1 MAAGSAAAAARG
13 DRKPGRRRWAPRGGE
28 EDADEDPAVLV
39 LSYFSRPPFLSF
51 GHLRVGASRTRLLAI
66 DNPNEDD
73 ADVVIDRFPAAARGF
88 SIEHRRFFVEAGQRI
103 FVSVTWTPL
112 EEGKIRELVSFVV
125 NDVVKH
131 QAVLLGA
138 AEQPPKK
145 RKSLWDNLKKKN
157 SAVKV
162 KKSTSKTENVN
173 KTFQVSQK
181 VDRLR
186 SPLQSCENQN
196 VVQNSTSQGNDP
208 LAGSENQLPPSPI
221 ASVPKEHGSTVHTP
235 LALRRSTAFGDIAA
249 SGNKESLPETDTCT
263 INKCVTE
270 HSQLQPESASSFA
283 GLTQLPISIDGGVL
297 NFTLSPVSTL
307 EHSAS
312 VPVLST
318 RRILSPDA
326 FVNNNYQVDIDVIE
340 KPFPILS
347 PDQFVKDSLSDKPS
361 KTPKPE
367 AALIL
372 STTQTYVVKRFQPSK
387 WKKDGGV
394 ETKTHV
400 HIEHNLNAVSELHK
414 VKSQAFDC
422 DKTKEDH
429 CSFPSA
435 EVLQTDNPSQ
445 KERTKKR
452 PILSAT
458 VIKSRRGATEE
469 TRTETHQPKSKK
481 CLNKAIAGC
490 ANVVPGHKEAETS
503 KHLPVT
509 APFSSEDKYHNDKVN
524 SSPTGSTSFC
534 RKRKSETYVGNR
546 VTAPVHVEEVER
558 KRALTSSTDNQ
569 TLMTRGPSAFK
580 HTSGERLGQRKKAG
594 SSLQKTAK
602 TTKRINKPVPGL
614 AQSHLTFVKPLKT
627 VIPRHPMPF
636 AAKNMFYD
644 ERWKEKQQRG
654 FTWWLN
660 FVLTPDDFNVKTN
673 TSQVNA
679 AALILGEENHHK
691 RSLPK
696 APTKDEASLKAYTAR
711 RKLNRLRR
719 EACRLFTSAGMVRA
733 IQKLEGEIE
742 SRRLL
747 VRRDRHLWK
756 DIGERQKI
764 LNWLLSYNPLWLRI
778 GLETVYGELIALE
791 SNSDVMGLAIFILN
805 RLLWNPDIATEY
817 RHPVVPHLYREGHE
831 EALSKFTLK
840 KLLLLVCFL
849 DCAKQSRIIDHDP
862 CLFCKDAEFKASKDL
877 LLAFSR
883 DFLSGEGDLSRHLG
897 FLGLPVSHVQ
907 TPLDEFDFAVTNL
920 AVDLQC
926 GIRLVRT
933 VELLTKN
940 WNLSKQLRVPA
951 ISRLQKMHNVEI
963 VLNVLKERG
972 VHLKDETG
980 ASIDSRDIVDRH
992 RERTLALL
1000 WKIVFAFQVE
1010 VFLNVE
1016 HLKEEIEFLKN
1027 THKTKALFSASKTY
1041 PNYFRVQEDSSNIS
1055 SQTYSENVKLLMAWV
1070 NAVCRFYN
1078 IKVENFTVCFS
1089 DGRVL
1094 CHLIHHYHPCYMP
1107 LEAVCQRTTQTV
1119 ECSRTVTVGLN
1130 SSSSSESDTSLNVV
1144 EETFDPTVTPSVL
1157 YKELLDNEKQ
1167 NFQLINAAVSDL
1179 GGIPAMI
1186 HHADMSNTIP
1196 DEKVVITYLSFLCS
1210 RLLDLRQET
1219 RAARL
1224 IQAAW
1229 RKYRLKREL
1238 KLSQER
1244 DRAAR
1249 IIQKSAMNFLARR
1262 RILRKEKAAIFIQK
1276 HWRGYLARMTLFNL
1290 KKAKLEEARNK
1301 SATVIQAYWRRY
1313 SARRRYLQLRHCVIF
1328 VQARIRMVK
1337 SVAAYKQIV
1346 GATVTIQRHLRA
1358 AKLAKIDR
1366 QRYEI
1371 LKSSALTI
1379 QSAFRRWRK
1388 YKIQQKIKAALVI
1401 QSYFRKWQ
1409 SSKLAKRKR
1418 AALVIQ
1424 TWYRMHRDLKQYLH
1438 VKQNVIKIQ
1447 AWYRCRLARHVYQE
1461 KRAKIVTI
1469 QQYYRAYKLAKGER
1483 ESYLQKRAAVVVL
1496 QAAFRG
1502 MKARELY
1509 RQAKAACVIQSL
1521 WRMKREKKKFLQLK
1535 KSVTTL
1541 QSHVRKY
1548 QQVKRYKEIKN
1559 AASVIQT
1566 RYRAQVAAKKAAAA
1580 FQRVRLAAIVLQSA
1594 YRGMQARR
1602 QACILRS
1609 VIKIQSTFRAYVA
1622 RKRFKN
1628 LRDATVKIQAL
1639 AKMRQVCKRYC
1650 ALREAVLYVQRRYR
1664 SQRRALQFKED
1675 YRKLKRGCIR
1685 IQALV
1690 RGYLVRKQIQRWREA
1705 AILLQACYR
1714 MKRDRQWYLSIRSA
1728 ATVIQQRYRACKKTR
1743 CHRQEFLQVRKAAVC
1758 LQAAYRGYKTRK
1770 KLKLECRAAIKIQT
1784 AFRAHAARV
1793 KYKAMV
1799 QASIVIQRWYRN
1811 CKGGKKQRLNFL
1823 MTRAAVLSLQAA
1835 LRGWRVRK
1843 QIQRQ
1848 HVAATKI
1855 QSTFRKFMAVKKFRL
1870 VKRAVLTIQR
1880 HYRAT
1885 VLGQRQRQEYIQLQN
1900 AAVRLQALWRGK
1912 VVRKAIQ
1919 KKHHLATII
1928 QSYYRM
1934 HIIQLKYKKLRQAAL
1949 VIQKYYRA
1957 YCMKKTQR
1965 LIYLQTKAAVLVL
1978 QSAYRGMTVR
1988 RQLNKLNKAATTIQA
2003 AFKSYLVKKE
2013 YGRLRSAVVAI
2024 QRRYRAVT
2032 HAKCQRQRYLSLKR
2046 VTVQVQAIYRG
2057 VRVRRQV
2064 QCMHQAAVCIQA
2076 TFKMYCMSIKYQSMR
2091 MAAIRIQRQYR
2102 AFCLG
2107 QVQRKKYLELKKSV
2121 VILQAAYRGM
2131 KVRQDLK
2138 AMHQSAAII
2147 QSYYRM
2153 HKQQRNFRKL
2163 LLATRQIQQWFRAC
2177 KERDA
2182 QVHKYMIMKNAVL
2195 HIQAAFRG
2203 MKTRRL
2209 LRTMNVSAVI
2219 IQRRFRTFLER
2230 KHFLSIKLAAIVVQR
2245 KYRATKIANIQ
2256 RQKYLS
2262 LLNAAVIIQSAYRG
2276 FVVRKKLQQMHQAA
2290 TVIQAMLRMHRIY
2303 TSYQALRL
2311 ASIIIQQRYRAYR
2324 EGKRERE
2331 KYLKLCHSVLV
2342 LQAAYRGMKIRC
2354 FLKRQREAA
2363 LTIQRNYR
2371 MYRQYCHYRRVQWA
2385 AQLIQ
2390 RRYRAHRLRK
2400 IAVEHYT
2407 SLKKAATCIQRAF
2420 RDMRVRKQQQEMHRA
2435 ATVVQKNFKAFRE
2448 RQRYLSLKAATLVFQ
2463 RRYRALALA
2472 RQHALEYHSLRRA
2485 AIHIQAVYRGVRV
2498 RRSLKNMHSA
2508 ASTIQAAYRM
2518 LRDRRAYQNM
2528 RIAAVL
2534 IQSYYRCYL
2543 KGKNQRKKY
2552 LTMRNS
2558 ILVIQAAYRGM
2569 RARQELKLLHVSAVV
2584 IQSSYR
2590 MYVQRR
2596 CYKQLCWAATVTQQ
2610 RFRAKM
2616 AREGAM
2622 RNYAEIRKAVICLQA
2637 AFRARKARQLH
2648 KANVAARRIQS
2659 FLRMCVERRRFLRQK
2674 AAAVTIQSVFR
2685 CWRAR
2690 TGYVLLRSS
2699 ALAVQSWYR
2708 WHLRARA
2715 QRAQYLAQRQAI
2727 VVIQSAFRAMKAR
2740 KTARQLR
2747 AARKIQ
2753 SFLQMAVQ
2761 RRRYCQLR
2769 AAAVTLQSYY
2779 LMHKCKSQYMSYRR
2793 AAVVLQR
2800 HYRSHLIVRQ
2810 QRMAYLQTR
2819 RNVVLVQATV
2829 RGYLERKRFHKMKDS
2844 TIKIQAAYRGYKARQ
2859 WVSKMRAAQAI
2870 QAWFPG
2876 HKAWKEYPMSV
2887 FRATLVIQSHL
2898 RAKQLRTRFLK
2909 MKSCALTIQRAWRAT
2924 CAARRLRQ
2932 QFLATRSAAV
2942 KIQLAYRQYRARKL
2956 LREKHQAACLIQ
2968 NAYRGFKARRKF
2980 VQQKAAAVIIQKH
2993 LRAWQEG
3000 RLQFVKYNKT
3010 RRAVIKLQ
3018 AFIRGYLVR
3027 KKISEQK
3034 QKKRL
3039 LYFAAAAYHHISA
3052 IKIQRA
3058 YRIHLTLKL
3067 AQTQI
3072 SSVLLIQSWFR
3083 AQMQRR
3089 RFLRAYRRV
3098 VGLQRA
3104 LRRWLNRRNR
3114 AATVIQRNAR
3124 AFLARRRRRRLAA
3137 GIIKFQALWR
3147 GYSWRKVTDT
3157 AKTRALRRSLEKANE
3172 KSREENK
3179 LGNRTAIAIDHLLK
3193 YKHLSYIL
3201 AALKHLEVATR
3212 LSPLCCENMAQ
3223 SRAIFSVFLLI
3234 RSCNRSVPCM
3244 DVIRYSVQVLLNV
3257 SKYERTTRAVYEAEN
3272 SIDTLLDLLQM
3283 YRGKAGDKVSEKGGS
3298 IFTKT
3303 CCLLAILSK
3312 DSKRALEIRGMPRT
3326 VSCIQSLYK
3335 LTARKHR
3342 MDAERILVKQKT
3354 NTALGGSSS
3363 VPVTPLRI
3371 KTVSRIKPD
3380 WVLRKDNM
3388 QEIVD
3393 PLQAILMVMDT
3404 LDRPCD
3410 LPQIENGNLA
3420 QYYYS
3425 FKRYYFPMHKG
3436 KKLSYSC
3443 MVGYTTESGT
3453 QDGRII
3459 CTAKGWSPVPRC
3471 YRRCTKPLL
3480 ENGSFY
3486 STEMDFKIH
3495 EKLQYKCN
3503 PGYHTPSGSTEDT
3516 AQCQPQGWSFQ
3527 PSCTKK
3533 LGITCSALSEVAH
3546 GGFYPVKK
3554 SYEEGDVVHFFCDEH
3569 YSVTGFDLIQC
3580 YNFGWYPDPP
3590 VCEDIKNKCPPPP
3603 LHGHMDGYISTAR
3616 RTYHNG
3622 DKVNV
3627 QCTLGR
3633 RGSEEIQCEGGKWT
3647 SPSSCIG
3654 TVDKQESGA
3663 APPPLEADAEIR
3675 ASQTHHNE
3683 DMKPC
3688 TLNATDMDSN
3698 NLTLKWRREEL
3709 VFLHGDLIEF
3719 ECKQGYSFLQTAIPS
3734 PGRTQCDHG
3743 RLNYPKCVIQAATE
3757 KCGSPPSIANGVL
3770 TLPALSQYDSGS
3782 SVQYICSEYHFL
3794 QGSDRIS
3801 CSEGQWT
3808 SPPVC
3813 IEPCTLS
3820 KTEME
3825 KNNLLLQAFYAD
3837 QDYFYHGD
3845 YVGFYCKQN
3854 HFGAESGT
3862 TLFQVQCK
3870 RGQLAYPRCVERRKQ
3885 LWEMNVEL
3893 EGDGRERPLWDE
3905 DEQCSTGMQYWH
3917 KNGKSWRKELYI
3929 LTGIVSPFTVCF
3941 NKKATLRFFS
3951 LSCLNSSVGE
3961 IIAFMALCMGFQG
3974 FYKSY
3979 MNE

>member
-1 MAAGSAAAAARG
+1 MAAGSVAAAARG
-13 DRKPGRRRWAPRGGE
+13 DRCPVNNPARRRWAPRGGE

-51 GHLRVGASRTRLLAI
+51 GRLRVGTSRTRLLGI

-73 ADVVIDRFPAAARGF
+73 AEVVIDRFPAAARGF
-88 SIEHRRFFVEAGQRI
+88 SIEHRRLFVESGQRI

-112 EEGKIRELVSFVV
+112 EEGKIRELVTFVV

-145 RKSLWDNLKKKN
+145 KKSLWDTLKKKN
-157 SAVKV
+157 SSGTSAIKV
-162 KKSTSKTENVN
+162 KNSTSEIKNVN
-173 KTFQVSQK
+173 KTFRVSQK
-181 VDRLR
+181 VDTLR

-196 VVQNSTSQGNDP
+196 TVQSSICQGNDP

-221 ASVPKEHGSTVHTP
+221 APVPEEHGNTVHTP
-235 LALRRSTAFGDIAA
+235 LALRRSTTFGDIAA
-249 SGNKESLPETDTCT
+249 SGSEELLPEIDICN
-263 INKCVTE
+263 INVCDTE
-270 HSQLQPESASSFA
+270 HNHLQPESASSSA
-283 GLTQLPISIDGGVL
+283 GLAQLPISNDGGVL
-297 NFTLSPVSTL
+297 NFTLSPGSTP
-307 EHSAS
+307 EHPAS

-326 FVNNNYQVDIDVIE
+326 FVNDNYQVDVDVIE
-340 KPFPILS
+340 QPFPILS

-367 AALIL
+367 AALVS
-372 STTQTYVVKRFQPSK
+372 STTETYIVKRFLPSK

-394 ETKTHV
+394 ETETHV
-400 HIEHNLNAVSELHK
+400 HIEHSLNEVSELHN
-414 VKSQAFDC
+414 VKSQAFDR
-422 DKTKEDH
+422 DKHKEDQ

-435 EVLQTDNPSQ
+435 EELQTDNPSQ
-445 KERTKKR
+445 RKRTKKR

-458 VIKSRRGATEE
+458 VIKSKAGATGE
-469 TRTETHQPKSKK
+469 TRTETRQPKSKK
-481 CLNKAIAGC
+481 CLNKAIMGC
-490 ANVVPGHKEAETS
+490 ANVVPGQMEAETS

-509 APFSSEDKYHNDKVN
+509 APVSSENKCHNDKVN
-524 SSPTGSTSFC
+524 SSPTGSASSC
-534 RKRKSETYVGNR
+534 RKRKSETYVGNSR

-558 KRALTSSTDNQ
+558 KRALTSSMDNQ
-569 TLMTRGPSAFK
+569 TCTARQPSAFK
-580 HTSGERLGQRKKAG
+580 STSGERVGQRKKAG
-594 SSLQKTAK
+594 SSFQKTSKA
-602 TTKRINKPVPGL
+602 TKRISKPVPGL

-691 RSLPK
+691 MSLPK

-719 EACRLFTSAGMVRA
+719 EACRLFTSETMVKA
-733 IQKLEGEIE
+733 IQKLEVEIE
-742 SRRLL
+742 TRRLL

-756 DIGERQKI
+756 DIGERQKV

-778 GLETVYGELIALE
+778 GLETIYGELIALE

-805 RLLWNPDIATEY
+805 RLLWNPDIAAEY

-849 DCAKQSRIIDHDP
+849 DCAKQSRMIDHDP

-897 FLGLPVSHVQ
+897 FLGLPVSHIQ

-940 WNLSKQLRVPA
+940 WSLSKQLRVPA
-951 ISRLQKMHNVEI
+951 ISRLQKMHNVDI

-972 VHLKDETG
+972 VHLKDEAG

-1000 WKIVFAFQVE
+1000 WKIVFAFQVD

-1027 THKTKALFSASKTY
+1027 THKRKALLSAVKTS
-1041 PNYFRVQEDSSNIS
+1041 PNYFRVQEDSSNFS

-1094 CHLIHHYHPCYMP
+1094 CHLIHHYHPCYVP

-1144 EETFDPTVTPSVL
+1144 EETFDQTVAPSVL

-1210 RLLDLRQET
+1210 RLLDLRKET

-1229 RKYRLKREL
+1229 RNYRLKREL

-1244 DRAAR
+1244 HRAAR

-1262 RILRKEKAAIFIQK
+1262 RILRKENAAIFIQK
-1276 HWRGYLARMTLFNL
+1276 HWRAYLARMTLSNL
-1290 KKAKLEEARNK
+1290 KKAKLEEARKK
-1301 SATVIQAYWRRY
+1301 SATVIQAHWRRY
-1313 SARRRYLQLRHCVIF
+1313 SARKKYLQLRHCVIF

-1337 SVAAYKQIV
+1337 SVAAYKRIV
-1346 GATVTIQRHLRA
+1346 WATVTIQRHLRA
-1358 AKLAKIDR
+1358 TRLAKIDQ
-1366 QRYEI
+1366 QRYQI

-1379 QSAFRRWRK
+1379 QSAFRKWRK

-1409 SSKLAKRKR
+1409 SSKLAKRRR

-1424 TWYRMHRDLKQYLH
+1424 SWYRMHRDLKQYLH
-1438 VKQNVIKIQ
+1438 VKQNIIKIQ
-1447 AWYRCRLARHVYQE
+1447 AWYRCRLARRVYQE
-1461 KRAKIVTI
+1461 HRAKIVTI
-1469 QQYYRAYKLAKGER
+1469 QQYYRAYKVGKAER
-1483 ESYLQKRAAVVVL
+1483 ESYLQKRAAVIVL

-1521 WRMKREKKKFLQLK
+1521 WRMKREKQRFLQLK
-1535 KSVTTL
+1535 KSVITL
-1541 QSHVRKY
+1541 QSHLRKY

-1559 AASVIQT
+1559 AASVIQSW
-1566 RYRAQVAAKKAAAA
+1566 YRAHVAGKKAAAA
-1580 FQRVRLAAIVLQSA
+1580 FQRVRLATIVLQSA

-1602 QACILRS
+1602 QARMLRS
-1609 VIKIQSTFRAYVA
+1609 VIKIQSSFRAYVT

-1639 AKMRQVCKRYC
+1639 AKMRQVRKHYC
-1650 ALREAVLYVQRRYR
+1650 ALREATCYVQRRYR
-1664 SQRRALQFKED
+1664 ARRHALQFKED

-1690 RGYLVRKQIQRWREA
+1690 RGYLVRKQIERWREA
-1705 AILLQACYR
+1705 ATVLQACYR
-1714 MKRDRQWYLSIRSA
+1714 MKRDRQRYLSIYSA
-1728 ATVIQQRYRACKKTR
+1728 AIVIQQRYRACKKTR
-1743 CHRQEFLQVRKAAVC
+1743 CHRQEFLQVKKAAVC

-1770 KLKLECRAAIKIQT
+1770 KLKLECRAAVKIQT
-1784 AFRAHAARV
+1784 AFRAYAARV
-1793 KYKAMV
+1793 KHKAMV
-1799 QASIVIQRWYRN
+1799 EASTAIQRWYRN
-1811 CKGGKKQRLNFL
+1811 CKAGKRQRLNFL
-1823 MTRAAVLSLQAA
+1823 MTRGAVLSLQAA
-1835 LRGWRVRK
+1835 FRGWKVRK

-1848 HVAATKI
+1848 HVAATRI
-1855 QSTFRKFMAVKKFRL
+1855 QYTFRKFMAVKKFRL
-1870 VKRAVLTIQR
+1870 VKHAVLTIQR
-1880 HYRAT
+1880 HYRAK
-1885 VLGQRQRQEYIQLQN
+1885 VLGQRQRQEYVQLRN

-1912 VVRKAIQ
+1912 AVRKTIQ

-1934 HIIQLKYKKLRQAAL
+1934 HINQLKYKQLRQAAL

-1957 YCMKKTQR
+1957 HCMKKTQR
-1965 LIYLQTKAAVLVL
+1965 AAFLKTQAAVLVL

-2013 YGRLRSAVVAI
+2013 YERLRSAAIAI
-2024 QRRYRAVT
+2024 QRRYRAVI

-2046 VTVQVQAIYRG
+2046 VAVQVQAIYRG

-2076 TFKMYCMSIKYQSMR
+2076 MFKMYCMSIKYQSMR

-2107 QVQRKKYLELKKSV
+2107 KVQRKKYLELKKSV
-2121 VILQAAYRGM
+2121 IILQAACRGM

-2138 AMHQSAAII
+2138 TMHQSAAVI

-2153 HKQQRNFRKL
+2153 HKQQRDFRKL

-2182 QVHKYMIMKNAVL
+2182 QVHNYMIMKNAVL

-2209 LRTMNVSAVI
+2209 IRTMNASAVI
-2219 IQRRFRTFLER
+2219 IQRRFRAFLER
-2230 KHFLSIKLAAIVVQR
+2230 KRFLSIKSAAVVIQR
-2245 KYRATKIANIQ
+2245 KYRATKLANIQ
-2256 RQKYLS
+2256 RQKFLS

-2276 FVVRKKLQQMHQAA
+2276 FVVRKKMQQMHQAA
-2290 TVIQAMLRMHRIY
+2290 TVIQAMLRMRKIY
-2303 TSYQALRL
+2303 TSYQALRH
-2311 ASIIIQQRYRAYR
+2311 ASVIIQQHYRAYR
-2324 EGKRERE
+2324 EGRRERE
-2331 KYLKLCHSVLV
+2331 KYLKLYNSVLV
-2342 LQAAYRGMKIRC
+2342 LQAAYRGMRARC
-2354 FLKRQREAA
+2354 FLKRQHEAA
-2363 LTIQRNYR
+2363 LKIQRNYR

-2420 RDMRVRKQQQEMHRA
+2420 RDMRARKQQQEMHRA
-2435 ATVVQKNFKAFRE
+2435 AIVVQKNFKAFRE
-2448 RQRYLSLKAATLVFQ
+2448 RQTYLSLKAAALVFQ

-2472 RQHALEYHSLRRA
+2472 RQRALEYHFLRRA

-2498 RRSLKNMHSA
+2498 RRSLKHMHSA
-2508 ASTIQAAYRM
+2508 ASTIQATYRM

-2528 RIAAVL
+2528 RIAAMV
-2534 IQSYYRCYL
+2534 IQNYYRSYL

-2552 LTMRNS
+2552 LTMKNS

-2569 RARQELKLLHVSAVV
+2569 KARQELKLLHVSAVV

-2616 AREGAM
+2616 AREAAM
-2622 RNYAEIRKAVICLQA
+2622 RNYVEIRKAAICLQA
-2637 AFRARKARQLH
+2637 AFRARKARQLY
-2648 KANVAARRIQS
+2648 KAHVAARRVQS
-2659 FLRMCVERRRFLRQK
+2659 FLRMCVQRRRFLAWK
-2674 AAAVTIQSVFR
+2674 SAAVRIQSVFR
-2685 CWRAR
+2685 CRRAR
-2690 TGYVLLRSS
+2690 TRYTLMRSS
-2699 ALAVQSWYR
+2699 AVAVQRWYR
-2708 WHLRARA
+2708 SCLRARS
-2715 QRAQYLAQRQAI
+2715 QRARYLAQRQAI

-2740 KTARQLR
+2740 ETARQLR

-2753 SFLQMAVQ
+2753 SFLQMALQ
-2761 RRRYCQLR
+2761 RRKYIQLR

-2779 LMHKCKSQYMSYRR
+2779 LMHRCKSQYMSYRR

-2800 HYRSHLIVRQ
+2800 HYRSHLAGKH
-2810 QRMAYLQTR
+2810 QRMTYLQTR
-2819 RNVVLVQATV
+2819 RNIILVQATV
-2829 RGYLERKRFHKMKDS
+2829 RGYIERKRFHKVKES
-2844 TIKIQAAYRGYKARQ
+2844 TIKIQAAYRGHKARQ
-2859 WVSKMRAAQAI
+2859 WVSKMRAARVI
-2870 QAWFPG
+2870 QAWFRG
-2876 HKAWKEYPMSV
+2876 HKARKEYLSV
-2887 FRATLVIQSHL
+2887 LRAALVIQSHC
-2898 RAKQLRTRFLK
+2898 RARQLRTRFLK
-2909 MKSCALTIQRAWRAT
+2909 MKSCALTIQRVWRAT
-2924 CAARRLRQ
+2924 RAARMLRQ

-2942 KIQLAYRQYRARKL
+2942 KIQLAYRQYRARRL
-2956 LREKHQAACLIQ
+2956 LRE
-2968 NAYRGFKARRKF
+2968 
-2980 VQQKAAAVIIQKH
+2980 VSAAVIIQKH

-3000 RLQFVKYNKT
+3000 RLQFMKYNKT

-3027 KKISEQK
+3027 KKISEEK

-3039 LYFAAAAYHHISA
+3039 LYFTATTYHHLSA

-3058 YRIHLTLKL
+3058 YRIHLALKL
-3067 AQTQI
+3067 AQTRI
-3072 SSVLLIQSWFR
+3072 SSVLIIQRWFR
-3083 AQMQRR
+3083 AKMQRK
-3089 RFLRAYRRV
+3089 RFLRNYQRLVR
-3098 VGLQRA
+3098 LQRA
-3104 LRRWLNRRNR
+3104 VRGWLSLRNE
-3114 AATVIQRNAR
+3114 AATIIQRNVR
-3124 AFLARRRRRRLAA
+3124 TFLARRRRRRFAV

-3147 GYSWRKVTDT
+3147 GYSWRKMTDT
-3157 AKTRALRRSLEKANE
+3157 AKTRALRHSLEKANE
-3172 KSREENK
+3172 KSTEENK

-3223 SRAIFSVFLLI
+3223 SRAIFSIFVLI

-3283 YRGKAGDKVSEKGGS
+3283 YRGKAGNKVSEKGGS

-3335 LTARKHR
+3335 LTVRKHR
-3342 MDAERILVKQKT
+3342 MDAERTLVKQKT
-3354 NTALGGSSS
+3354 STALGGSSS
-3363 VPVTPLRI
+3363 VPVTPLRV

-3388 QEIVD
+3388 QEVVD
-3393 PLQAILMVMDT
+3393 PLQALVMVMDT
-3404 LDRPCD
+3404 LG
-3410 LPQIENGNLA
+3410 IA
-3420 QYYYS
+3420 
-3425 FKRYYFPMHKG
+3425 
-3436 KKLSYSC
+3436 
-3443 MVGYTTESGT
+3443 
-3453 QDGRII
+3453 
-3459 CTAKGWSPVPRC
+3459 C
-3471 YRRCTKPLL
+3471 Y
-3480 ENGSFY
+3480 
-3486 STEMDFKIH
+3486 
-3495 EKLQYKCN
+3495 
-3503 PGYHTPSGSTEDT
+3503 
-3516 AQCQPQGWSFQ
+3516 
-3527 PSCTKK
+3527 
-3533 LGITCSALSEVAH
+3533 
-3546 GGFYPVKK
+3546 
-3554 SYEEGDVVHFFCDEH
+3554 
-3569 YSVTGFDLIQC
+3569 
-3580 YNFGWYPDPP
+3580 
-3590 VCEDIKNKCPPPP
+3590 
-3603 LHGHMDGYISTAR
+3603 
-3616 RTYHNG
+3616 
-3622 DKVNV
+3622 
-3627 QCTLGR
+3627 
-3633 RGSEEIQCEGGKWT
+3633 
-3647 SPSSCIG
+3647 
-3654 TVDKQESGA
+3654 
-3663 APPPLEADAEIR
+3663 
-3675 ASQTHHNE
+3675 
-3683 DMKPC
+3683 
-3688 TLNATDMDSN
+3688 
-3698 NLTLKWRREEL
+3698 
-3709 VFLHGDLIEF
+3709 
-3719 ECKQGYSFLQTAIPS
+3719 
-3734 PGRTQCDHG
+3734 
-3743 RLNYPKCVIQAATE
+3743 
-3757 KCGSPPSIANGVL
+3757 
-3770 TLPALSQYDSGS
+3770 
-3782 SVQYICSEYHFL
+3782 
-3794 QGSDRIS
+3794 
-3801 CSEGQWT
+3801 
-3808 SPPVC
+3808 
-3813 IEPCTLS
+3813 
-3820 KTEME
+3820 
-3825 KNNLLLQAFYAD
+3825 
-3837 QDYFYHGD
+3837 
-3845 YVGFYCKQN
+3845 
-3854 HFGAESGT
+3854 
-3862 TLFQVQCK
+3862 
-3870 RGQLAYPRCVERRKQ
+3870 
-3885 LWEMNVEL
+3885 
-3893 EGDGRERPLWDE
+3893 
-3905 DEQCSTGMQYWH
+3905 
-3917 KNGKSWRKELYI
+3917 
-3929 LTGIVSPFTVCF
+3929 
-3941 NKKATLRFFS
+3941 
-3951 LSCLNSSVGE
+3951 
-3961 IIAFMALCMGFQG
+3961 
-3974 FYKSY
+3974 
-3979 MNE
+3979 

>member
-1 MAAGSAAAAARG
+1 MAAGSVAAAACG
-13 DRKPGRRRWAPRGGE
+13 DSSPTNKPGRRRWAPRGGE
-28 EDADEDPAVLV
+28 DDADEEPAVLV
-39 LSYFSRPPFLSF
+39 LSYFFRPPFLSF
-51 GHLRVGASRTRLLAI
+51 GRLRVGASRTRLLGI

-73 ADVVIDRFPAAARGF
+73 AEVVIDRFPAAARGF
-88 SIEHRRFFVEAGQRI
+88 SIEHRRFFVESGQRI

-112 EEGKIRELVSFVV
+112 EEGKIRELVTFVV

-145 RKSLWDNLKKKN
+145 KRSLWDTLKKKN
-157 SAVKV
+157 SSGTSAIKA
-162 KKSTSKTENVN
+162 KKNTLEIKSIN

-181 VDRLR
+181 VARLR
-186 SPLQSCENQN
+186 SPLQSCENQST
-196 VVQNSTSQGNDP
+196 VQNGACQGNYS

-221 ASVPKEHGSTVHTP
+221 APGPEERGNTVHTP
-235 LALRRSTAFGDIAA
+235 LALRRSTTFGDIAA
-249 SGNKESLPETDTCT
+249 SGKKELLPETDICN
-263 INKCVTE
+263 INERVTE
-270 HSQLQPESASSFA
+270 HNHLQPESASSSA
-283 GLTQLPISIDGGVL
+283 GLAQLPISDDGGVL
-297 NFTLSPVSTL
+297 NFTLSPVSTP
-307 EHSAS
+307 EHSVS
-312 VPVLST
+312 MPVLST

-326 FVNNNYQVDIDVIE
+326 FVNDNYQVDIDVIE
-340 KPFPILS
+340 QPIAILS
-347 PDQFVKDSLSDKPS
+347 PDQFVKDNLSDKPS

-367 AALIL
+367 AALIS
-372 STTQTYVVKRFQPSK
+372 STTETYVVKRFLPK
-387 WKKDGGV
+387 RWKKDGGV
-394 ETKTHV
+394 ETETHL
-400 HIEHNLNAVSELHK
+400 HIEHNLNEVSVLHN
-414 VKSQAFDC
+414 VQSQAFDC
-422 DKTKEDH
+422 DKPKEDH
-429 CSFPSA
+429 CTSASA
-435 EVLQTDNPSQ
+435 EDLQTHNPSQ
-445 KERTKKR
+445 RERTKKR

-458 VIKSRRGATEE
+458 VIKSKRGAAEG
-469 TRTETHQPKSKK
+469 TRTETRQPKSKK
-481 CLNKAIAGC
+481 CLNTAITGC
-490 ANVVPGHKEAETS
+490 ANEVPGHREAETS

-509 APFSSEDKYHNDKVN
+509 APISSENKCHNDNIN
-524 SSPTGSTSFC
+524 SSPTGSTTSC
-534 RKRKSETYVGNR
+534 RKRKSETFVGNSR
-546 VTAPVHVEEVER
+546 VTATVPVEEVER
-558 KRALTSSTDNQ
+558 KRALTSSMDNQ
-569 TLMTRGPSAFK
+569 TCTTRGPSAFK
-580 HTSGERLGQRKKAG
+580 PRSGERGGQRKKAG
-594 SSLQKTAK
+594 SSLQKAPKATR
-602 TTKRINKPVPGL
+602 RISKPVPGL
-614 AQSHLTFVKPLKT
+614 AQSHLTFVKPVKT

-673 TSQVNA
+673 TSQAVNA
-679 AALILGEENHHK
+679 AALLLGEENHHK

-711 RKLNRLRR
+711 RKLNGLRR
-719 EACRLFTSAGMVRA
+719 EACRLFTSESMVRA
-733 IQKLEGEIE
+733 IQRLEGEIE
-742 SRRLL
+742 TRRLL

-756 DIGERQKI
+756 DIGERQKV

-778 GLETVYGELIALE
+778 GLETIYGELIALE

-805 RLLWNPDIATEY
+805 RLLWNPDIAAEY

-849 DCAKQSRIIDHDP
+849 DCAKRSRMIDHDP

-940 WNLSKQLRVPA
+940 WSLSKQLRVPA
-951 ISRLQKMHNVEI
+951 ISRLQKMHNVDI

-1000 WKIVFAFQVE
+1000 WKIVFAFQVD

-1027 THKTKALFSASKTY
+1027 THKTKALLSAMKTSQ
-1041 PNYFRVQEDSSNIS
+1041 NSFRVQKDNSNFS
-1055 SQTYSENVKLLMAWV
+1055 SQAYSENVKLLMAWV

-1094 CHLIHHYHPCYMP
+1094 CYLIHHYHPCYMP

-1130 SSSSSESDTSLNVV
+1130 SSSSSESDTSLNAV
-1144 EETFDPTVTPSVL
+1144 EETFDQIL

-1229 RKYRLKREL
+1229 RKHRLKREL

-1249 IIQKSAMNFLARR
+1249 IIQKSAMNFLAHR
-1262 RILRKEKAAIFIQK
+1262 RILKRENAAIFIQK
-1276 HWRGYLARMTLFNL
+1276 HWRGYLARMTLFSL

-1301 SATVIQAYWRRY
+1301 SATIIQAYWRRY

-1346 GATVTIQRHLRA
+1346 WATVTIQRHVRA

-1366 QRYEI
+1366 QRYQI

-1388 YKIQQKIKAALVI
+1388 YRIQQKIKAALVI

-1409 SSKLAKRKR
+1409 SAKLAKRRR

-1424 TWYRMHRDLKQYLH
+1424 TWYRMHRDMKQYLH

-1447 AWYRCRLARHVYQE
+1447 AWYRCQLARRVYQE
-1461 KRAKIVTI
+1461 HRAKIVTI
-1469 QQYYRAYKLAKGER
+1469 QQYYRAYKLGKGER
-1483 ESYLQKRAAVVVL
+1483 ESYLQKRAAVIVL

-1521 WRMKREKKKFLQLK
+1521 WRMKREKQRFLQLK

-1548 QQVKRYKEIKN
+1548 QQVKRYKQIKN

-1566 RYRAQVAAKKAAAA
+1566 RYRAHVATKKAAAA

-1609 VIKIQSTFRAYVA
+1609 VIKIQSIFRAYVA

-1639 AKMRQVCKRYC
+1639 AKMRQVRKRYC
-1650 ALREAVLYVQRRYR
+1650 ALREAALYVQRRYR
-1664 SQRRALQFKED
+1664 SRRHALQFKED

-1685 IQALV
+1685 IQALI

-1714 MKRDRQWYLSIRSA
+1714 MKRDRQRYLNIYSA
-1728 ATVIQQRYRACKKTR
+1728 ATVIQQRYRACRKTR
-1743 CHRQEFLQVRKAAVC
+1743 CHRQEFLQIRKAAVC

-1793 KYKAMV
+1793 KHKAMV

-1811 CKGGKKQRLNFL
+1811 CKCGKRQRLNFL

-1835 LRGWRVRK
+1835 FRGWRVRK

-1848 HVAATKI
+1848 HIAATKI
-1855 QSTFRKFMAVKKFRL
+1855 QSTFRKLMAVKKFRL
-1870 VKRAVLTIQR
+1870 LKHAVLTIQR
-1880 HYRAT
+1880 HYRAK
-1885 VLGQRQRQEYIQLQN
+1885 VLGQRQRQEYIQLRN

-1912 VVRKAIQ
+1912 AVRRNIQ
-1919 KKHHLATII
+1919 KQHHLATVI

-1934 HIIQLKYKKLRQAAL
+1934 HINQLKYKKLRQATL

-1957 YCMKKTQR
+1957 YCMKKAQR
-1965 LIYLQTKAAVLVL
+1965 AVYLKTKAAVLVL

-1988 RQLNKLNKAATTIQA
+1988 RQLKKLNKAATTIQG
-2003 AFKSYLVKKE
+2003 AFKSYLVRKE
-2013 YGRLRSAVVAI
+2013 YERLRSAAVAI

-2032 HAKCQRQRYLSLKR
+2032 HAKCQRQMYLSLKR
-2046 VTVQVQAIYRG
+2046 VTVQVQAMYRG

-2064 QCMHQAAVCIQA
+2064 RCMHQAALCIQA
-2076 TFKMYCMSIKYQSMR
+2076 TFKMYCMRRKYQSMR

-2107 QVQRKKYLELKKSV
+2107 KVQRKKYLELKKSV
-2121 VILQAAYRGM
+2121 IILQAACRGM

-2138 AMHQSAAII
+2138 TMHQSAAII

-2153 HKQQRNFRKL
+2153 HKQQRDFRKL

-2182 QVHKYMIMKNAVL
+2182 QVHNYMIMKNAVL
-2195 HIQAAFRG
+2195 HLQAAFRG

-2209 LRTMNVSAVI
+2209 IRAMNESAAI

-2230 KHFLSIKLAAIVVQR
+2230 KRFLSIKSAAVVIQR
-2245 KYRATKIANIQ
+2245 RYRATKLANIQ
-2256 RQKYLS
+2256 HQKYLS
-2262 LLNAAVIIQSAYRG
+2262 LLNATVIIQSAYRG
-2276 FVVRKKLQQMHQAA
+2276 FVVRKKMQQMHQAA
-2290 TVIQAMLRMHRIY
+2290 TVIQAMVRMHKIH

-2311 ASIIIQQRYRAYR
+2311 ASVIIQQRYRAYR

-2331 KYLKLCHSVLV
+2331 KYLKLYNSVLV
-2342 LQAAYRGMKIRC
+2342 LQAAYRGMKTRC
-2354 FLKRQREAA
+2354 FLKRQCEAA

-2400 IAVEHYT
+2400 IAVDHYT

-2420 RDMRVRKQQQEMHRA
+2420 RDMRVKKQQREMHRA

-2448 RQRYLSLKAATLVFQ
+2448 RQRYLSIKAATLVFQ
-2463 RRYRALALA
+2463 RRYRALVLA

-2485 AIHIQAVYRGVRV
+2485 AIHVQAVYRGVRV
-2498 RRSLKNMHSA
+2498 RRSLKQMHLA

-2528 RIAAVL
+2528 RVAAML
-2534 IQSYYRCYL
+2534 IQNYYRSYL

-2552 LTMRNS
+2552 LIMKNS
-2558 ILVIQAAYRGM
+2558 VLVIQAAYRGM
-2569 RARQELKLLHVSAVV
+2569 RARQELKLLHVSAVL

-2616 AREGAM
+2616 AREAAM

-2637 AFRARKARQLH
+2637 AFRARKARQLY

-2659 FLRMCVERRRFLRQK
+2659 FLRMCLERRRFLAQQS
-2674 AAAVTIQSVFR
+2674 AAVMIQSVFR

-2690 TGYVLLRSS
+2690 TRYALLRSS
-2699 ALAVQSWYR
+2699 AVFVQRWYR
-2708 WHLRARA
+2708 SCLRARA

-2740 KTARQLR
+2740 KTVRRLR

-2753 SFLQMAVQ
+2753 AFLQMALQ
-2761 RRRYCQLR
+2761 RRKYIQLR

-2800 HYRSHLIVRQ
+2800 HYRSHLTVKH

-2819 RNVVLVQATV
+2819 RNIVLVQATV
-2829 RGYLERKRFHKMKDS
+2829 RGYIQRKRFHKMKES
-2844 TIKIQAAYRGYKARQ
+2844 TIKIQASFRGFIQRQKYLLCRFSAVLIQQYYRAHRMRNIDQHRFREMKKAAITIQAAYRGYKARQ
-2859 WVSKMRAAQAI
+2859 WVSKMRAARVI
-2870 QAWFPG
+2870 QAWFRG
-2876 HKAWKEYPMSV
+2876 HKARKKYMSV
-2887 FRATLVIQSHL
+2887 LRATLVIQRHF
-2898 RAKQLRTRFLK
+2898 RARQLQTRFLQ
-2909 MKSCALTIQRAWRAT
+2909 MKSCALTIQRVWRAT
-2924 CAARRLRQ
+2924 RTARRLRQ

-2942 KIQLAYRQYRARKL
+2942 KIQLSYRQYRARRL
-2956 LREKHQAACLIQ
+2956 LREYLFQKHQAACLIQ

-3000 RLQFVKYNKT
+3000 RLQFMKYNKT

-3018 AFIRGYLVR
+3018 ACIRGYLVR

-3039 LYFAAAAYHHISA
+3039 LYFTAAAYHHISA

-3058 YRIHLTLKL
+3058 YRLHLALKL
-3067 AQTQI
+3067 AKTQI
-3072 SSVLLIQSWFR
+3072 SSVLIIQSWFR
-3083 AQMQRR
+3083 AQVQRR
-3089 RFLRAYRRV
+3089 RFLRDRRGV
-3098 VGLQRA
+3098 VQLQRA
-3104 LRRWLNRRNR
+3104 VRAWLSRRHG
-3114 AATVIQRNAR
+3114 AATVIQRNSR
-3124 AFLARRRRRRLAA
+3124 AFLARRRRRRFAA
-3137 GIIKFQALWR
+3137 GIVKLQALWR
-3147 GYSWRKVTDT
+3147 GYSWRKMTDT
-3157 AKTRALRRSLEKANE
+3157 AQTRALRHSLEKANE

-3283 YRGKAGDKVSEKGGS
+3283 YRSKAGDKVSEKGGS

-3342 MDAERILVKQKT
+3342 MDAERTLVKQKT
-3354 NTALGGSSS
+3354 NTALAGSSS

-3388 QEIVD
+3388 QEVVD

-3404 LDRPCD
+3404 L
-3410 LPQIENGNLA
+3410 G
-3420 QYYYS
+3420 
-3425 FKRYYFPMHKG
+3425 
-3436 KKLSYSC
+3436 
-3443 MVGYTTESGT
+3443 
-3453 QDGRII
+3453 
-3459 CTAKGWSPVPRC
+3459 
-3471 YRRCTKPLL
+3471 
-3480 ENGSFY
+3480 
-3486 STEMDFKIH
+3486 
-3495 EKLQYKCN
+3495 
-3503 PGYHTPSGSTEDT
+3503 
-3516 AQCQPQGWSFQ
+3516 
-3527 PSCTKK
+3527 
-3533 LGITCSALSEVAH
+3533 
-3546 GGFYPVKK
+3546 
-3554 SYEEGDVVHFFCDEH
+3554 
-3569 YSVTGFDLIQC
+3569 
-3580 YNFGWYPDPP
+3580 
-3590 VCEDIKNKCPPPP
+3590 
-3603 LHGHMDGYISTAR
+3603 
-3616 RTYHNG
+3616 
-3622 DKVNV
+3622 
-3627 QCTLGR
+3627 
-3633 RGSEEIQCEGGKWT
+3633 
-3647 SPSSCIG
+3647 
-3654 TVDKQESGA
+3654 
-3663 APPPLEADAEIR
+3663 
-3675 ASQTHHNE
+3675 
-3683 DMKPC
+3683 
-3688 TLNATDMDSN
+3688 
-3698 NLTLKWRREEL
+3698 
-3709 VFLHGDLIEF
+3709 
-3719 ECKQGYSFLQTAIPS
+3719 
-3734 PGRTQCDHG
+3734 
-3743 RLNYPKCVIQAATE
+3743 
-3757 KCGSPPSIANGVL
+3757 IAN
-3770 TLPALSQYDSGS
+3770 Y
-3782 SVQYICSEYHFL
+3782 
-3794 QGSDRIS
+3794 
-3801 CSEGQWT
+3801 
-3808 SPPVC
+3808 
-3813 IEPCTLS
+3813 
-3820 KTEME
+3820 
-3825 KNNLLLQAFYAD
+3825 
-3837 QDYFYHGD
+3837 
-3845 YVGFYCKQN
+3845 
-3854 HFGAESGT
+3854 
-3862 TLFQVQCK
+3862 
-3870 RGQLAYPRCVERRKQ
+3870 
-3885 LWEMNVEL
+3885 
-3893 EGDGRERPLWDE
+3893 
-3905 DEQCSTGMQYWH
+3905 
-3917 KNGKSWRKELYI
+3917 
-3929 LTGIVSPFTVCF
+3929 
-3941 NKKATLRFFS
+3941 
-3951 LSCLNSSVGE
+3951 
-3961 IIAFMALCMGFQG
+3961 
-3974 FYKSY
+3974 
-3979 MNE
+3979 

>member
-1 MAAGSAAAAARG
+1 MAAGSVAAAVRG
-13 DRKPGRRRWAPRGGE
+13 DSSPASKPGRRRWAPRGGE
-28 EDADEDPAVLV
+28 EEDADEEPAVLV

-51 GHLRVGASRTRLLAI
+51 GRLRVGTSRTRLLGI

-73 ADVVIDRFPAAARGF
+73 AEVVIERFPAAARGF
-88 SIEHRRFFVEAGQRI
+88 SIERRRFFVESGQRI
-103 FVSVTWTPL
+103 FVSIMWTPL
-112 EEGKIRELVSFVV
+112 EEGKIRELVTFVV

-145 RKSLWDNLKKKN
+145 KKSLWETLKKKN
-157 SAVKV
+157 SSGTSAIKA
-162 KKSTSKTENVN
+162 KKSTVEIKNVN

-181 VDRLR
+181 MARLR
-186 SPLQSCENQN
+186 SPLQSCENQSTE
-196 VVQNSTSQGNDP
+196 QNGASQGNGS

-221 ASVPKEHGSTVHTP
+221 APGPEEHSNTVHTP

-249 SGNKESLPETDTCT
+249 SGNKELLPETDTCY
-263 INKCVTE
+263 INKCLTE
-270 HSQLQPESASSFA
+270 HNQLQPESASSSA
-283 GLTQLPISIDGGVL
+283 GLAQLPISDDGRVL
-297 NFTLSPVSTL
+297 NFTLSPVSTP

-312 VPVLST
+312 MPVLST

-326 FVNNNYQVDIDVIE
+326 FVNDNYQGDIDVIE
-340 KPFPILS
+340 LPISILS
-347 PDQFVKDSLSDKPS
+347 PDQFVKDNLSNKPS

-367 AALIL
+367 AALIS
-372 STTQTYVVKRFQPSK
+372 STTETYVIKRCLPAK

-394 ETKTHV
+394 VTDTHV
-400 HIEHNLNAVSELHK
+400 HIEHGLNEVSVLHN
-414 VKSQAFDC
+414 VKSQRFGC
-422 DKTKEDH
+422 DKPKEDQ

-435 EVLQTDNPSQ
+435 EELQTDNPSQ
-445 KERTKKR
+445 RERPKKR
-452 PILSAT
+452 PVLSAT
-458 VIKSRRGATEE
+458 VIKSKRGAAEQ
-469 TRTETHQPKSKK
+469 TRTETRQPKSKK
-481 CLNKAIAGC
+481 CLNKAITGC
-490 ANVVPGHKEAETS
+490 ADVVPGQMEAERS
-503 KHLPVT
+503 KQLPVT
-509 APFSSEDKYHNDKVN
+509 APISSENKCHTDKVN
-524 SSPTGSTSFC
+524 SSPTGSTSLC
-534 RKRKSETYVGNR
+534 RKRKSEAFVGNGK
-546 VTAPVHVEEVER
+546 VTAPVLVEEVER
-558 KRALTSSTDNQ
+558 KRALTSRMDNQ
-569 TLMTRGPSAFK
+569 THTTRGPSAFK
-580 HTSGERLGQRKKAG
+580 PSSGERVGQRKKAG
-594 SSLQKTAK
+594 SSLQKAPK
-602 TTKRINKPVPGL
+602 ASRRISKPVPGL

-679 AALILGEENHHK
+679 AALILGEETHHK

-719 EACRLFTSAGMVRA
+719 EACRLFTCETMVRA
-733 IQKLEGEIE
+733 IQRLEGEIE

-756 DIGERQKI
+756 DIGERQKV

-778 GLETVYGELIALE
+778 GLETIYGELIALE

-805 RLLWNPDIATEY
+805 RLLWNPDIAAEY

-849 DCAKQSRIIDHDP
+849 DCAKRSRMIDHDP

-940 WNLSKQLRVPA
+940 WSLSKQLRVPA
-951 ISRLQKMHNVEI
+951 ISRLQKMHNVDI
-963 VLNVLKERG
+963 ALNVLKERG

-1000 WKIVFAFQVE
+1000 WKIVFAFQVD

-1027 THKTKALFSASKTY
+1027 THKTKALLGAMKTSQ
-1041 PNYFRVQEDSSNIS
+1041 NSFRVQQDSSNFS

-1094 CHLIHHYHPCYMP
+1094 CYLIHHYHPCYIP

-1119 ECSRTVTVGLN
+1119 ECSRTVTAGLN
-1130 SSSSSESDTSLNVV
+1130 SSSSSESDTSLNAV
-1144 EETFDPTVTPSVL
+1144 EETFDQTVAPSVL

-1249 IIQKSAMNFLARR
+1249 IIQKSAMNFLAHR
-1262 RILRKEKAAIFIQK
+1262 RILRRENAAIFIQK
-1276 HWRGYLARMTLFNL
+1276 HWRGYLARRTLFNL

-1301 SATVIQAYWRRY
+1301 SATIIQTYWRRY

-1346 GATVTIQRHLRA
+1346 WATVTIQRHLRA

-1366 QRYEI
+1366 QRYQI

-1424 TWYRMHRDLKQYLH
+1424 SWYRMHRDLKQYLH

-1447 AWYRCRLARHVYQE
+1447 AWYRSQLARRVYQE
-1461 KRAKIVTI
+1461 RRAKIVTI
-1469 QQYYRAYKLAKGER
+1469 QQYYRAYKLGKGER
-1483 ESYLQKRAAVVVL
+1483 GSYLQTRAAVIVL

-1509 RQAKAACVIQSL
+1509 RQTKAACVIQSL
-1521 WRMKREKKKFLQLK
+1521 WRMKREKQRFLQLK

-1548 QQVKRYKEIKN
+1548 QQVKRYKEVKN

-1566 RYRAQVAAKKAAAA
+1566 RYRAHVAAKKAAAA

-1622 RKRFKN
+1622 RKRFKT
-1628 LRDATVKIQAL
+1628 LREATVKIQAL
-1639 AKMRQVCKRYC
+1639 AKMRQVRKRYC
-1650 ALREAVLYVQRRYR
+1650 ALREAALYVQRRYR
-1664 SQRRALQFKED
+1664 SRRHALQFKED
-1675 YRKLKRGCIR
+1675 YKKLKRGCIR

-1690 RGYLVRKQIQRWREA
+1690 RGCLVRKQIQRWREA
-1705 AILLQACYR
+1705 AVLLQACYR
-1714 MKRDRQWYLSIRSA
+1714 MKRDRQRYLSICSA
-1728 ATVIQQRYRACKKTR
+1728 ATVIQQRYRACRKTR

-1770 KLKLECRAAIKIQT
+1770 KLKLECRAAIKIQA

-1793 KYKAMV
+1793 KHKAMV

-1811 CKGGKKQRLNFL
+1811 CKGGKRQRLNFL

-1835 LRGWRVRK
+1835 FRGWRVQK

-1855 QSTFRKFMAVKKFRL
+1855 QSTFRKFMAVKKFKL
-1870 VKRAVLTIQR
+1870 VKHAVLTIQR
-1880 HYRAT
+1880 HYRAK
-1885 VLGQRQRQEYIQLQN
+1885 VLGQRQRQEYLQLRN
-1900 AAVRLQALWRGK
+1900 AAVCVQALWRGK
-1912 VVRKAIQ
+1912 AVRKTIQ
-1919 KKHHLATII
+1919 KQHHLATVI

-1934 HIIQLKYKKLRQAAL
+1934 HINQLKYKKLRQATL
-1949 VIQKYYRA
+1949 VIQKYYTA

-1965 LIYLQTKAAVLVL
+1965 AVYLKTQAAALVL
-1978 QSAYRGMTVR
+1978 QSAYRGMSVR
-1988 RQLNKLNKAATTIQA
+1988 RQLNKLNKAATIIQA

-2013 YGRLRSAVVAI
+2013 YERLRSAAVAV

-2032 HAKCQRQRYLSLKR
+2032 HAKCERQRYLSLKR

-2076 TFKMYCMSIKYQSMR
+2076 TFKMYCMSRKYQSMR

-2107 QVQRKKYLELKKSV
+2107 KVQHKEYLELKKSV
-2121 VILQAAYRGM
+2121 IILQAACRGM

-2138 AMHQSAAII
+2138 TMHQSATII

-2153 HKQQRNFRKL
+2153 HKQQRDFRKL

-2182 QVHKYMIMKNAVL
+2182 QVQNYMIIKNAVL

-2209 LRTMNVSAVI
+2209 IRTMNESAVI
-2219 IQRRFRTFLER
+2219 IQRRFRAILER
-2230 KHFLSIKLAAIVVQR
+2230 KHFLSIKSAAIVIQR
-2245 KYRATKIANIQ
+2245 KYRATKLANIQ

-2262 LLNAAVIIQSAYRG
+2262 LLNATVIIQSAYRG
-2276 FVVRKKLQQMHQAA
+2276 FVVRKKMQQMHQAA
-2290 TVIQAMLRMHRIY
+2290 TVIQAMVRMHKMY

-2311 ASIIIQQRYRAYR
+2311 ASVIIQQRYRAYR

-2331 KYLKLCHSVLV
+2331 KYLKLYNSVLL
-2342 LQAAYRGMKIRC
+2342 LQAAYRGMKTRC
-2354 FLKRQREAA
+2354 FLKRQHEAA
-2363 LTIQRNYR
+2363 LAIQRNYR
-2371 MYRQYCHYRRVQWA
+2371 MYRQRCHYRRVQWA

-2420 RDMRVRKQQQEMHRA
+2420 RDMRVRKQQREMHRA
-2435 ATVVQKNFKAFRE
+2435 ATVLQKTFKAFRE

-2463 RRYRALALA
+2463 RRYRALVLA
-2472 RQHALEYHSLRRA
+2472 RQHALEYHCLRRA

-2498 RRSLKNMHSA
+2498 RRSLKHMHSA

-2528 RIAAVL
+2528 RVAAVL
-2534 IQSYYRCYL
+2534 IQNYYRCYL
-2543 KGKNQRKKY
+2543 KGKNQREMY
-2552 LTMRNS
+2552 LTMKNS
-2558 ILVIQAAYRGM
+2558 VLVIQAAYRGM
-2569 RARQELKLLHVSAVV
+2569 RAQQELKLLHGSAVV

-2616 AREGAM
+2616 AREAAM
-2622 RNYAEIRKAVICLQA
+2622 RNFAEIRKAVICLQT
-2637 AFRARKARQLH
+2637 AFRARKARQLY

-2659 FLRMCVERRRFLRQK
+2659 FLRMCVERRRFLAQK
-2674 AAAVTIQSVFR
+2674 SAAVTIQSVFR
-2685 CWRAR
+2685 GRRAR
-2690 TGYVLLRSS
+2690 TRYALLRSS
-2699 ALAVQSWYR
+2699 AVAVQRWYR
-2708 WHLRARA
+2708 SCLRARA

-2727 VVIQSAFRAMKAR
+2727 VVIQCAFRATKAR
-2740 KTARQLR
+2740 KTAKQLR

-2753 SFLQMAVQ
+2753 SFLQMALQ
-2761 RRRYCQLR
+2761 RRKYIQLR

-2779 LMHKCKSQYMSYRR
+2779 LMHKCQSQYMSYKR

-2800 HYRSHLIVRQ
+2800 HYRSHLTVKH
-2810 QRMAYLQTR
+2810 QRMTYLQTR
-2819 RNVVLVQATV
+2819 RNIVLVQATV
-2829 RGYLERKRFHKMKDS
+2829 RGYIQRKRFHKMKEN
-2844 TIKIQAAYRGYKARQ
+2844 TIKIQASFRGFIQRQKYLLCKSSAVLIQQHYRAHRMRNIDQHRFHQMKKAAITIQAAYRGYKARQ
-2859 WVSKMRAAQAI
+2859 WVSKMRAARVI
-2870 QAWFPG
+2870 QAWFRG
-2876 HKAWKEYPMSV
+2876 HKARKEYMSV
-2887 FRATLVIQSHL
+2887 LRATLVIQRHF
-2898 RAKQLRTRFLK
+2898 RARQLQTRFLQ
-2909 MKSCALTIQRAWRAT
+2909 MKSCALTIQRVWRAT
-2924 CAARRLRQ
+2924 RAARRLRQ

-2942 KIQLAYRQYRARKL
+2942 KIQLAYRQYRARRL

-2968 NAYRGFKARRKF
+2968 SAYRGFKARRKF

-3000 RLQFVKYNKT
+3000 RLQFMKYNKT

-3039 LYFAAAAYHHISA
+3039 LYFTAAVYHHISA

-3058 YRIHLTLKL
+3058 FRLHLTLKL

-3072 SSVLLIQSWFR
+3072 SSVLIIQSWFR
-3083 AQMQRR
+3083 ARAQRR
-3089 RFLRAYRRV
+3089 RFVRDRGRV
-3098 VGLQRA
+3098 VWLQRA
-3104 LRRWLNRRNR
+3104 VRAWLSRRHR
-3114 AATVIQRNAR
+3114 AAAVIQRSAR
-3124 AFLARRRRRRLAA
+3124 AFLARRRRRRLAV
-3137 GIIKFQALWR
+3137 GIVKFQALWR
-3147 GYSWRKVTDT
+3147 GYSWRKMTDT
-3157 AKTRALRRSLEKANE
+3157 AKTRSLRCSLIKANE

-3244 DVIRYSVQVLLNV
+3244 EVIRYSVQVLLNV

-3272 SIDTLLDLLQM
+3272 SVDTLLDLLQM

-3326 VSCIQSLYK
+3326 VPCIQSLYK

-3342 MDAERILVKQKT
+3342 MDAERTLVKHKT
-3354 NTALGGSSS
+3354 NPALAGSSC

-3388 QEIVD
+3388 QEVVD
-3393 PLQAILMVMDT
+3393 PLQAIVMVMDT
-3404 LDRPCD
+3404 LG
-3410 LPQIENGNLA
+3410 IA
-3420 QYYYS
+3420 YY
-3425 FKRYYFPMHKG
+3425 
-3436 KKLSYSC
+3436 
-3443 MVGYTTESGT
+3443 
-3453 QDGRII
+3453 
-3459 CTAKGWSPVPRC
+3459 
-3471 YRRCTKPLL
+3471 
-3480 ENGSFY
+3480 
-3486 STEMDFKIH
+3486 
-3495 EKLQYKCN
+3495 
-3503 PGYHTPSGSTEDT
+3503 
-3516 AQCQPQGWSFQ
+3516 
-3527 PSCTKK
+3527 
-3533 LGITCSALSEVAH
+3533 
-3546 GGFYPVKK
+3546 
-3554 SYEEGDVVHFFCDEH
+3554 
-3569 YSVTGFDLIQC
+3569 
-3580 YNFGWYPDPP
+3580 
-3590 VCEDIKNKCPPPP
+3590 
-3603 LHGHMDGYISTAR
+3603 
-3616 RTYHNG
+3616 
-3622 DKVNV
+3622 
-3627 QCTLGR
+3627 
-3633 RGSEEIQCEGGKWT
+3633 
-3647 SPSSCIG
+3647 
-3654 TVDKQESGA
+3654 
-3663 APPPLEADAEIR
+3663 
-3675 ASQTHHNE
+3675 
-3683 DMKPC
+3683 
-3688 TLNATDMDSN
+3688 
-3698 NLTLKWRREEL
+3698 
-3709 VFLHGDLIEF
+3709 
-3719 ECKQGYSFLQTAIPS
+3719 
-3734 PGRTQCDHG
+3734 
-3743 RLNYPKCVIQAATE
+3743 
-3757 KCGSPPSIANGVL
+3757 
-3770 TLPALSQYDSGS
+3770 
-3782 SVQYICSEYHFL
+3782 
-3794 QGSDRIS
+3794 
-3801 CSEGQWT
+3801 
-3808 SPPVC
+3808 
-3813 IEPCTLS
+3813 
-3820 KTEME
+3820 
-3825 KNNLLLQAFYAD
+3825 
-3837 QDYFYHGD
+3837 
-3845 YVGFYCKQN
+3845 
-3854 HFGAESGT
+3854 
-3862 TLFQVQCK
+3862 
-3870 RGQLAYPRCVERRKQ
+3870 
-3885 LWEMNVEL
+3885 
-3893 EGDGRERPLWDE
+3893 
-3905 DEQCSTGMQYWH
+3905 
-3917 KNGKSWRKELYI
+3917 
-3929 LTGIVSPFTVCF
+3929 
-3941 NKKATLRFFS
+3941 
-3951 LSCLNSSVGE
+3951 
-3961 IIAFMALCMGFQG
+3961 
-3974 FYKSY
+3974 
-3979 MNE
+3979 

>member
-1 MAAGSAAAAARG
+1 MAAGSVTAAAWG
-13 DRKPGRRRWAPRGGE
+13 DRDRSPAKNPGRRRWALRGGE

-51 GHLRVGASRTRLLAI
+51 GRLRVGASRTRLLGI
-66 DNPNEDD
+66 DNPNDDD
-73 ADVVIDRFPAAARGF
+73 AEVVIDRFPAAARGF
-88 SIEHRRFFVEAGQRI
+88 SIEHRRFFVKSGQRI

-112 EEGKIRELVSFVV
+112 EEGKIRELVTFVV
-125 NDVVKH
+125 NDAVKH

-145 RKSLWDNLKKKN
+145 KKSLWDTLKKKN
-157 SAVKV
+157 SSGISAIKV
-162 KKSTSKTENVN
+162 KKSTLEIKNVN
-173 KTFQVSQK
+173 KTFRVSQK
-181 VDRLR
+181 VDRFR
-186 SPLQSCENQN
+186 NPLQSCENQN
-196 VVQNSTSQGNDP
+196 TVQNSVSQGNDP

-221 ASVPKEHGSTVHTP
+221 APLPEENGNTVHTP
-235 LALRRSTAFGDIAA
+235 VALRRSTTFGDIAA
-249 SGNKESLPETDTCT
+249 SGNKELLPEIDICN

-270 HSQLQPESASSFA
+270 PNQVEPQIASSSA
-283 GLTQLPISIDGGVL
+283 GLTQLPISNDGEVL
-297 NFTLSPVSTL
+297 NFTLSPVSTP

-312 VPVLST
+312 APVLINT

-326 FVNNNYQVDIDVIE
+326 FVNDNYQVDIDVIE
-340 KPFPILS
+340 QPFPILS

-367 AALIL
+367 AALVS
-372 STTQTYVVKRFQPSK
+372 STTETYVVKRFLPSK
-387 WKKDGGV
+387 WKKDGGM
-394 ETKTHV
+394 ETETHV
-400 HIEHNLNAVSELHK
+400 HTEHSLKEVLELQN
-414 VKSQAFDC
+414 VKSQAFDSN
-422 DKTKEDH
+422 KPKEDH

-435 EVLQTDNPSQ
+435 EELQTDNPQ
-445 KERTKKR
+445 REQTKKR
-452 PILSAT
+452 PILSVT
-458 VIKSRRGATEE
+458 ITKSKPSATEE
-469 TRTETHQPKSKK
+469 TRTETRQPKSKK
-481 CLNKAIAGC
+481 CLNKAIIGC
-490 ANVVPGHKEAETS
+490 ANVPGHVEAETS
-503 KHLPVT
+503 KHLPVI
-509 APFSSEDKYHNDKVN
+509 APISSEDKCHNDKIN
-524 SSPTGSTSFC
+524 SSTGSTTSC
-534 RKRKSETYVGNR
+534 RKRKSETYVGNSR
-546 VTAPVHVEEVER
+546 VPAPVHVEEVER
-558 KRALTSSTDNQ
+558 KRALTSSMSNQ
-569 TLMTRGPSAFK
+569 TCTTRRPSAFIP
-580 HTSGERLGQRKKAG
+580 TSGERVGQRKKAG
-594 SSLQKTAK
+594 SSLQKASK
-602 TTKRINKPVPGL
+602 ATKRISKPVPGL
-614 AQSHLTFVKPLKT
+614 AQSHLVFVKPLKT

-673 TSQVNA
+673 ISQVNA
-679 AALILGEENHHK
+679 AALMLGEENHHK
-691 RSLPK
+691 MSLPK

-719 EACRLFTSAGMVRA
+719 AACQLFTSEAMVKA
-733 IQKLEGEIE
+733 IQKLEVEIE
-742 SRRLL
+742 TRRLL

-756 DIGERQKI
+756 DIGERQKV

-778 GLETVYGELIALE
+778 GLETIYGELIALE

-805 RLLWNPDIATEY
+805 RLLWNPDIAAEY

-849 DCAKQSRIIDHDP
+849 DCAKRSRMIDHDP

-897 FLGLPVSHVQ
+897 FLGLPVSHIQ

-940 WNLSKQLRVPA
+940 WSLSKQLRVPA
-951 ISRLQKMHNVEI
+951 ISRLQKMHNVDI

-972 VHLKDETG
+972 VLLKDETG

-1000 WKIVFAFQVE
+1000 WKIVFAFQVD

-1027 THKTKALFSASKTY
+1027 AHKRKALLGGVKTF
-1041 PNYFRVQEDSSNIS
+1041 PNDFKVQEDSSNFS

-1144 EETFDPTVTPSVL
+1144 EEMFDQIL

-1229 RKYRLKREL
+1229 RSYRLKREL

-1249 IIQKSAMNFLARR
+1249 IIQRSAMNFLARR
-1262 RILRKEKAAIFIQK
+1262 RILRKENAAIFIQK
-1276 HWRGYLARMTLFNL
+1276 HWRGYLARMAVFNL

-1301 SATVIQAYWRRY
+1301 SATVIQTYWKRY
-1313 SARRRYLQLRHCVIF
+1313 SARKRYLQLRHCVIF

-1337 SVAAYKQIV
+1337 SVAAYKRIV
-1346 GATVTIQRHLRA
+1346 WATVTIQRHLRA
-1358 AKLAKIDR
+1358 TKLAKIDR

-1379 QSAFRRWRK
+1379 QSAFRRWRR

-1409 SSKLAKRKR
+1409 SSKLAKRRR

-1424 TWYRMHRDLKQYLH
+1424 SWYRMHRDQKQYLH
-1438 VKQNVIKIQ
+1438 VKQNVVKIQ
-1447 AWYRCRLARHVYQE
+1447 AWYRCQLARRVYQE
-1461 KRAKIVTI
+1461 HRAKIVII
-1469 QQYYRAYKLAKGER
+1469 QQYYRAYKLGKAER
-1483 ESYLQKRAAVVVL
+1483 KSYLQKHAAVIVL

-1521 WRMKREKKKFLQLK
+1521 WRMKREKQRFLQLK

-1541 QSHVRKY
+1541 QSHVRRY

-1559 AASVIQT
+1559 AASIIQT
-1566 RYRAQVAAKKAAAA
+1566 RYRAHVTAKKAAAA
-1580 FQRVRLAAIVLQSA
+1580 FQRVRLAAIVLQAA

-1602 QACILRS
+1602 QARILRS
-1609 VIKIQSTFRAYVA
+1609 VIKIQSSFRAYVT

-1628 LRDATVKIQAL
+1628 LRDAAVKIQAL
-1639 AKMRQVCKRYC
+1639 TKMRQARKRYC
-1650 ALREAVLYVQRRYR
+1650 ALREATLYVQRRYR
-1664 SQRRALQFKED
+1664 SQKHALQLKED

-1690 RGYLVRKQIQRWREA
+1690 RGYFVRKQIQRWREA

-1714 MKRDRQWYLSIRSA
+1714 MKRDRQRYLSIYGA
-1728 ATVIQQRYRACKKTR
+1728 ATVIQQRYHACKKAR

-1770 KLKLECRAAIKIQT
+1770 RLKLECRAAVKIQA

-1793 KYKAMV
+1793 KHKAMV
-1799 QASIVIQRWYRN
+1799 QASIVIQRWYRS
-1811 CKGGKKQRLNFL
+1811 CKDGKRQRLNFL

-1835 LRGWRVRK
+1835 FRGWKVRK

-1848 HVAATKI
+1848 HIAATRI

-1870 VKRAVLTIQR
+1870 VKHAVLTIQR
-1880 HYRAT
+1880 HYRAR
-1885 VLGQRQRQEYIQLQN
+1885 VLGQRQRQEYVQLRN
-1900 AAVRLQALWRGK
+1900 AAVYLQALWRGK
-1912 VVRKAIQ
+1912 AVRKTIQ

-1934 HIIQLKYKKLRQAAL
+1934 HINQLKYKKLRQATL

-1957 YCMKKTQR
+1957 YCIKKTQR
-1965 LIYLQTKAAVLVL
+1965 AVYLKTKAAVLVL

-1988 RQLNKLNKAATTIQA
+1988 RRLNKLNKAATTIQA

-2013 YGRLRSAVVAI
+2013 YERLRSAAIAI
-2024 QRRYRAVT
+2024 QRRYRAVV

-2057 VRVRRQV
+2057 VRVRRRV

-2076 TFKMYCMSIKYQSMR
+2076 TFKMYFMSKKYQSMK

-2107 QVQRKKYLELKKSV
+2107 KVQRKEYLELKKSV
-2121 VILQAAYRGM
+2121 IILQAACRGM

-2138 AMHQSAAII
+2138 TMHQSAVII

-2153 HKQQRNFRKL
+2153 HKQQRDFRKL
-2163 LLATRQIQQWFRAC
+2163 LLATRHIQQWFRAC

-2182 QVHKYMIMKNAVL
+2182 EVHNYMIMKNAVL

-2203 MKTRRL
+2203 MRTRRL
-2209 LRTMNVSAVI
+2209 IRTMNESAVI

-2230 KHFLSIKLAAIVVQR
+2230 KRFLSIKSAAVAIQR
-2245 KYRATKIANIQ
+2245 KYRATKLANIQ

-2262 LLNAAVIIQSAYRG
+2262 LLNATVIIQSAYRG
-2276 FVVRKKLQQMHQAA
+2276 FVVRKKMQQMHQAA
-2290 TVIQAMLRMHRIY
+2290 TVIQAMLRMHKIY

-2311 ASIIIQQRYRAYR
+2311 ASVTIQQHYRAYR

-2331 KYLKLCHSVLV
+2331 KYLKVYNSVLL
-2342 LQAAYRGMKIRC
+2342 LQAAYRGMKTRC
-2354 FLKRQREAA
+2354 FLRRQHEAA
-2363 LTIQRNYR
+2363 LIIQRNYR

-2385 AQLIQ
+2385 ARLIQ
-2390 RRYRAHRLRK
+2390 RRYRAHRLRR
-2400 IAVEHYT
+2400 IAVESYT

-2420 RDMRVRKQQQEMHRA
+2420 RDMRARKQQREMHRA
-2435 ATVVQKNFKAFRE
+2435 ATVLQKNFKAFRE
-2448 RQRYLSLKAATLVFQ
+2448 RQRFLSLKAATLVFQ

-2472 RQHALEYHSLRRA
+2472 RQHALEYQSLRRA

-2498 RRSLKNMHSA
+2498 RRSLEHMHSA
-2508 ASTIQAAYRM
+2508 ASRIQAAYRM
-2518 LRDRRAYQNM
+2518 FRDRRAYQNM
-2528 RIAAVL
+2528 RIAAVV
-2534 IQSYYRCYL
+2534 IQNYYRSYL

-2558 ILVIQAAYRGM
+2558 ILVIQAAFRGM
-2569 RARQELKLLHVSAVV
+2569 KARQELKLLHVSAVV
-2584 IQSSYR
+2584 IQSNYR
-2590 MYVQRR
+2590 MYMQRR
-2596 CYKQLCWAATVTQQ
+2596 YYKQLCWAATVTQQ

-2616 AREGAM
+2616 AREAAM

-2637 AFRARKARQLH
+2637 AFRARKTRQLY
-2648 KANVAARRIQS
+2648 KANAAARHIQS
-2659 FLRMCVERRRFLRQK
+2659 FLRMCVERRRFLAQK
-2674 AAAVTIQSVFR
+2674 AAAVVIQSTFR
-2685 CWRAR
+2685 CRRAR
-2690 TGYVLLRSS
+2690 ARYALLRS
-2699 ALAVQSWYR
+2699 AAVAVQRWYR
-2708 WHLRARA
+2708 FCLRARS
-2715 QRAQYLAQRQAI
+2715 QRAEYLAQRQAA

-2740 KTARQLR
+2740 TTARQLR

-2753 SFLQMAVQ
+2753 AFLQMALQ
-2761 RRRYCQLR
+2761 RRKYLQLR

-2779 LMHKCKSQYMSYRR
+2779 LMQKCKSQFMSYKR

-2800 HYRSHLIVRQ
+2800 RYRSHLAVKH
-2810 QRMAYLQTR
+2810 QRLAYLETR
-2819 RNVVLVQATV
+2819 RSIILVQATV
-2829 RGYLERKRFHKMKDS
+2829 RGYIDRKRFHKMKES

-2859 WVSKMRAAQAI
+2859 QWTSKVRAAHVI
-2870 QAWFPG
+2870 QAWFRG
-2876 HKAWKEYPMSV
+2876 HKARKEYTTV
-2887 FRATLVIQSHL
+2887 LRAALVIQSHF
-2898 RAKQLRTRFLK
+2898 RAKQLRARFLE
-2909 MKSCALTIQRAWRAT
+2909 MKSCALTIQRVWRAT
-2924 CAARRLRQ
+2924 RTARMLRQ

-2942 KIQLAYRQYRARKL
+2942 KIQLAYRQYRARRL
-2956 LREKHQAACLIQ
+2956 LRE
-2968 NAYRGFKARRKF
+2968 
-2980 VQQKAAAVIIQKH
+2980 KAAAVIIQKH

-3000 RLQFVKYNKT
+3000 RLQFMKYNKT

-3039 LYFAAAAYHHISA
+3039 LYFTAAAYHHISA

-3058 YRIHLTLKL
+3058 YRIHLILKL
-3067 AQTQI
+3067 AQTEL
-3072 SSVLLIQSWFR
+3072 SSVLIIQRWFR
-3083 AQMQRR
+3083 AKMQRK
-3089 RFLRAYRRV
+3089 RFLRDYQRV
-3098 VGLQRA
+3098 VRLQRA
-3104 LRRWLNRRNR
+3104 VRGWLSHRS
-3114 AATVIQRNAR
+3114 AAAAVIQRSVR
-3124 AFLARRRRRRLAA
+3124 AFLARRRRRKFAV
-3137 GIIKFQALWR
+3137 GIVKFQALWR
-3147 GYSWRKVTDT
+3147 GYSWRKTTDT
-3157 AKTRALRRSLEKANE
+3157 AKTRALRCSLVKANE
-3172 KSREENK
+3172 NFREENK

-3212 LSPLCCENMAQ
+3212 LSPVCCENMAQ
-3223 SRAIFSVFLLI
+3223 SRAMFSIFVLI

-3257 SKYERTTRAVYEAEN
+3257 SKYERTTQAVYEAEN

-3326 VSCIQSLYK
+3326 VPCIQSLYK

-3380 WVLRKDNM
+3380 WVLRKDKV
-3388 QEIVD
+3388 QEVVD
-3393 PLQAILMVMDT
+3393 PLQAIVMVMDT
-3404 LDRPCD
+3404 LG
-3410 LPQIENGNLA
+3410 IA
-3420 QYYYS
+3420 
-3425 FKRYYFPMHKG
+3425 
-3436 KKLSYSC
+3436 
-3443 MVGYTTESGT
+3443 
-3453 QDGRII
+3453 
-3459 CTAKGWSPVPRC
+3459 C
-3471 YRRCTKPLL
+3471 Y
-3480 ENGSFY
+3480 
-3486 STEMDFKIH
+3486 
-3495 EKLQYKCN
+3495 
-3503 PGYHTPSGSTEDT
+3503 
-3516 AQCQPQGWSFQ
+3516 
-3527 PSCTKK
+3527 
-3533 LGITCSALSEVAH
+3533 
-3546 GGFYPVKK
+3546 
-3554 SYEEGDVVHFFCDEH
+3554 
-3569 YSVTGFDLIQC
+3569 
-3580 YNFGWYPDPP
+3580 
-3590 VCEDIKNKCPPPP
+3590 
-3603 LHGHMDGYISTAR
+3603 
-3616 RTYHNG
+3616 
-3622 DKVNV
+3622 
-3627 QCTLGR
+3627 
-3633 RGSEEIQCEGGKWT
+3633 
-3647 SPSSCIG
+3647 
-3654 TVDKQESGA
+3654 
-3663 APPPLEADAEIR
+3663 
-3675 ASQTHHNE
+3675 
-3683 DMKPC
+3683 
-3688 TLNATDMDSN
+3688 
-3698 NLTLKWRREEL
+3698 
-3709 VFLHGDLIEF
+3709 
-3719 ECKQGYSFLQTAIPS
+3719 
-3734 PGRTQCDHG
+3734 
-3743 RLNYPKCVIQAATE
+3743 
-3757 KCGSPPSIANGVL
+3757 
-3770 TLPALSQYDSGS
+3770 
-3782 SVQYICSEYHFL
+3782 
-3794 QGSDRIS
+3794 
-3801 CSEGQWT
+3801 
-3808 SPPVC
+3808 
-3813 IEPCTLS
+3813 
-3820 KTEME
+3820 
-3825 KNNLLLQAFYAD
+3825 
-3837 QDYFYHGD
+3837 
-3845 YVGFYCKQN
+3845 
-3854 HFGAESGT
+3854 
-3862 TLFQVQCK
+3862 
-3870 RGQLAYPRCVERRKQ
+3870 
-3885 LWEMNVEL
+3885 
-3893 EGDGRERPLWDE
+3893 
-3905 DEQCSTGMQYWH
+3905 
-3917 KNGKSWRKELYI
+3917 
-3929 LTGIVSPFTVCF
+3929 
-3941 NKKATLRFFS
+3941 
-3951 LSCLNSSVGE
+3951 
-3961 IIAFMALCMGFQG
+3961 
-3974 FYKSY
+3974 
-3979 MNE
+3979 

>member
-1 MAAGSAAAAARG
+1 
-13 DRKPGRRRWAPRGGE
+13 RRWAVRGGE
-28 EDADEDPAVLV
+28 EDADEGPAVLV
-39 LSYFSRPPFLSF
+39 LTYFSRPPFLSF
-51 GHLRVGASRTRLLAI
+51 GRLRVGASRTRLLGI

-73 ADVVIDRFPAAARGF
+73 AEVVIERFPAAARGF
-88 SIEHRRFFVEAGQRI
+88 SIEHRRFLVEAGQRI

-112 EEGKIRELVSFVV
+112 EEGKIRELVTFVV

-131 QAVLLGA
+131 QVVFLGA

-145 RKSLWDNLKKKN
+145 KKSLWDTLKKKN
-157 SAVKV
+157 SSGASAIKA
-162 KKSTSKTENVN
+162 KNTLEIKNVN
-173 KTFQVSQK
+173 KTFRVSRK
-181 VDRLR
+181 ADRIR
-186 SPLQSCENQN
+186 SPLQPRENQN
-196 VVQNSTSQGNDP
+196 TVQNSVSQGSDP
-208 LAGSENQLPPSPI
+208 LAGAENQLPPSPI
-221 ASVPKEHGSTVHTP
+221 APVPEEQGNTVHTP
-235 LALRRSTAFGDIAA
+235 LALRRSTTFGDIAA
-249 SGNKESLPETDTCT
+249 SGNGELLPEVDSCN

-270 HSQLQPESASSFA
+270 HHQSQSDSASSSA
-283 GLTQLPISIDGGVL
+283 GLAQLPISNDGGVL
-297 NFTLSPVSTL
+297 NFTLSPVSTP

-312 VPVLST
+312 APVLST

-326 FVNNNYQVDIDVIE
+326 FVNDNYQVDIDVTE
-340 KPFPILS
+340 QPFPVLS
-347 PDQFVKDSLSDKPS
+347 PDQFVKDCLSNKES

-367 AALIL
+367 AALIS
-372 STTQTYVVKRFQPSK
+372 STTETYVVKRFLPSK

-394 ETKTHV
+394 ETETHV
-400 HIEHNLNAVSELHK
+400 HTEHNLNEIFELHH
-414 VKSQAFDC
+414 VKSQALHI
-422 DKTKEDH
+422 DKPQEDH
-429 CSFPSA
+429 CSFPPA
-435 EVLQTDNPSQ
+435 EELQTDNLSQ
-445 KERTKKR
+445 REQTKKR
-452 PILSAT
+452 PILCAT
-458 VIKSRRGATEE
+458 VIKSKPGATEGTRVE
-469 TRTETHQPKSKK
+469 TRQPKSKK
-481 CLNKAIAGC
+481 CLNKAIIGC
-490 ANVVPGHKEAETS
+490 AKVVPVHTEAETS

-509 APFSSEDKYHNDKVN
+509 GPIASENKCHNDKVN
-524 SSPTGSTSFC
+524 SSPTGSSSC
-534 RKRKSETYVGNR
+534 RKRKSETYLGNSR

-558 KRALTSSTDNQ
+558 KRAFTSSTDSQ
-569 TLMTRGPSAFK
+569 TQTTRRPPTFK
-580 HTSGERLGQRKKAG
+580 PTNGERAGQRKKVG
-594 SSLQKTAK
+594 SSLQKASK
-602 TTKRINKPVPGL
+602 TTKRISKPVPGL

-673 TSQVNA
+673 TSHVNA
-679 AALILGEENHHK
+679 AALMLGEENHHK
-691 RSLPK
+691 MSLPK

-719 EACRLFTSAGMVRA
+719 EACRLFTSEAMVKA
-733 IQKLEGEIE
+733 IQRLEVEIE
-742 SRRLL
+742 TRRLL

-756 DIGERQKI
+756 DIGERQKV

-791 SNSDVMGLAIFILN
+791 SNSDVTGLAIFILN
-805 RLLWNPDIATEY
+805 RLLWNPDIAAEY
-817 RHPVVPHLYREGHE
+817 RHPTVPHLYWEGHE

-849 DCAKQSRIIDHDP
+849 DCAKRSRMIDHDP

-897 FLGLPVSHVQ
+897 FLGLPVSHIQ

-926 GIRLVRT
+926 GIRLVRA

-940 WNLSKQLRVPA
+940 WSLSKQLRVPA
-951 ISRLQKMHNVEI
+951 ISRLQKMHNVDI

-972 VHLKDETG
+972 VHLKDESG

-1000 WKIVFAFQVE
+1000 WKIVFAFQVD

-1016 HLKEEIEFLKN
+1016 QLKEEIEFLKN
-1027 THKTKALFSASKTY
+1027 THKRKARLGAIKTSATG
-1041 PNYFRVQEDSSNIS
+1041 FGVEEDSGNFS
-1055 SQTYSENVKLLMAWV
+1055 SQSYSENVKLLMAWV
-1070 NAVCRFYN
+1070 NAVCGFYS

-1144 EETFDPTVTPSVL
+1144 EEMFDQIL

-1229 RKYRLKREL
+1229 RSYRLKREL
-1238 KLSQER
+1238 KLCQER

-1249 IIQKSAMNFLARR
+1249 IIQKTVMIFLARR
-1262 RILRKEKAAIFIQK
+1262 RILRKVTAAIFIQK

-1290 KKAKLEEARNK
+1290 KKAKLEQARNK
-1301 SATVIQAYWRRY
+1301 SATVIQACWRRY
-1313 SARRRYLQLRHCVIF
+1313 SARKRYLQLRHCVIF

-1337 SVAAYKQIV
+1337 SVAAYKRIV
-1346 GATVTIQRHLRA
+1346 WATVTIQRHLHA
-1358 AKLAKIDR
+1358 TKLAKIDR

-1371 LKSSALTI
+1371 IKSSALTI
-1379 QSAFRRWRK
+1379 QSAFRKWRK

-1409 SSKLAKRKR
+1409 SSKLAKRRR

-1424 TWYRMHRDLKQYLH
+1424 SWYRMHRDWKQYLH
-1438 VKQNVIKIQ
+1438 IKQNVIKIQ
-1447 AWYRCRLARHVYQE
+1447 AWYRCQLARRVFQE
-1461 KRAKIVTI
+1461 HRVKIVTI
-1469 QQYYRAYKLAKGER
+1469 QRYYRAYKLGKDER
-1483 ESYLQKRAAVVVL
+1483 ESYLQKRAAVIVL

-1521 WRMKREKKKFLQLK
+1521 WRMKQEKQRFLQLK
-1535 KSVTTL
+1535 KSVTML

-1548 QQVKRYKEIKN
+1548 QQVKRYKEMKN
-1559 AASVIQT
+1559 AASVIQA
-1566 RYRAQVAAKKAAAA
+1566 RYRARMATKNAAAA

-1602 QACILRS
+1602 EARVLRS
-1609 VIKIQSTFRAYVA
+1609 VIKIQSSFRAYVA
-1622 RKRFKN
+1622 RKRFKK

-1639 AKMRQVCKRYC
+1639 AKMRQVRKRYC
-1650 ALREAVLYVQRRYR
+1650 ALREATLYVQRRYR
-1664 SQRRALQFKED
+1664 SGRCALQFKED
-1675 YRKLKRGCIR
+1675 YRKLKGGCIR

-1690 RGYLVRKQIQRWREA
+1690 RGYLVRKQIQRLREA
-1705 AILLQACYR
+1705 AVLLQACYR
-1714 MKRDRQWYLSIRSA
+1714 MKRDRQRYLNVYSA
-1728 ATVIQQRYRACKKTR
+1728 AIVIQQRYRACRKTR

-1770 KLKLECRAAIKIQT
+1770 NLKLEYRAAVKIQT

-1793 KYKAMV
+1793 KHKAMV
-1799 QASIVIQRWYRN
+1799 QASVVIQRWYRN
-1811 CKGGKKQRLNFL
+1811 CKAGKGQRLNFL

-1835 LRGWRVRK
+1835 FRGWKVRK

-1848 HVAATKI
+1848 HVAAARI

-1870 VKRAVLTIQR
+1870 VNHAVLTIQR
-1880 HYRAT
+1880 HYRAR
-1885 VLGQRQRQEYIQLQN
+1885 VLGQRQRQEYVQLRN
-1900 AAVRLQALWRGK
+1900 AVVRLQALWRGK
-1912 VVRKAIQ
+1912 AVRKTIQ
-1919 KKHHLATII
+1919 KKHNLATII

-1934 HIIQLKYKKLRQAAL
+1934 HVNQLKYKKLRQATL

-1957 YCMKKTQR
+1957 YRMKKTQR
-1965 LIYLQTKAAVLVL
+1965 SIYLKTKAAVLVL

-1988 RQLNKLNKAATTIQA
+1988 KQLSKLNKAATTIQA

-2013 YGRLRSAVVAI
+2013 YERLRSATIAI
-2024 QRRYRAVT
+2024 QRRYHAVM

-2046 VTVQVQAIYRG
+2046 ATVKVQAVYRG

-2064 QCMHQAAVCIQA
+2064 RCMHQAAVCIQA
-2076 TFKMYCMSIKYQSMR
+2076 TFRMHCMSTKYRSMR

-2107 QVQRKKYLELKKSV
+2107 KVQRKKYLELKKSV
-2121 VILQAAYRGM
+2121 IVLQAACRGM

-2138 AMHQSAAII
+2138 TMHQSAAII

-2153 HKQQRNFRKL
+2153 HKQQRHFRKL
-2163 LLATRQIQQWFRAC
+2163 LLATRQIQQWYCAC

-2182 QVHKYMIMKNAVL
+2182 QVHNYTIMKNAVL
-2195 HIQAAFRG
+2195 RIQAAFHG

-2209 LRTMNVSAVI
+2209 IRTMNKSAVI

-2230 KHFLSIKLAAIVVQR
+2230 KCFLSIKSAAVVIQR
-2245 KYRATKIANIQ
+2245 KYRATKLGKIQ

-2262 LLNAAVIIQSAYRG
+2262 LLNAAIIIQSAYRG
-2276 FVVRKKLQQMHQAA
+2276 FVVRKEVQKMHQAA
-2290 TVIQAMLRMHRIY
+2290 TVIQAMLRMHKIY

-2311 ASIIIQQRYRAYR
+2311 ASVIIQQRYRAYR

-2331 KYLKLCHSVLV
+2331 KYLKLYNSVLV
-2342 LQAAYRGMKIRC
+2342 LQAAYRGMKTRC
-2354 FLKRQREAA
+2354 LLKRQHEAA

-2390 RRYRAHRLRK
+2390 RRYRAHKLRK
-2400 IAVEHYT
+2400 IAVQRYT
-2407 SLKKAATCIQRAF
+2407 LLKKAATCIQRAF
-2420 RDMRVRKQQQEMHRA
+2420 RDMRARKQQREMHRA

-2448 RQRYLSLKAATLVFQ
+2448 HQRYLSLKAATLVFQ

-2472 RQHALEYHSLRRA
+2472 RQHALEYQSLRKA
-2485 AIHIQAVYRGVRV
+2485 AILIQAVYRGVRV
-2498 RRSLKNMHSA
+2498 RRSLEHMHLA

-2528 RIAAVL
+2528 RNAAMV
-2534 IQSYYRCYL
+2534 IQNYYRSYL

-2552 LTMRNS
+2552 LTMKS
-2558 ILVIQAAYRGM
+2558 SVLVIQAAYRGM
-2569 RARQELKLLHVSAVV
+2569 KARQELKTLHVSAVV

-2596 CYKQLCWAATVTQQ
+2596 YYRQLCWAATVTQQ

-2616 AREGAM
+2616 AREAAM
-2622 RNYAEIRKAVICLQA
+2622 RNYAEIREAVICLQA
-2637 AFRARKARQLH
+2637 AFRARKARQLYR
-2648 KANVAARRIQS
+2648 ANVAARRIQS
-2659 FLRMCVERRRFLRQK
+2659 FLRTHMERRRFLAKRS
-2674 AAAVTIQSVFR
+2674 AAVTIQSMFR
-2685 CWRAR
+2685 CQRAR
-2690 TGYVLLRSS
+2690 TRYARIRSS
-2699 ALAVQSWYR
+2699 AVAVQRWYR
-2708 WHLRARA
+2708 SCLRARS
-2715 QRAQYLAQRQAI
+2715 QRAEYLAQRQAV

-2753 SFLQMAVQ
+2753 SFLQMALQ
-2761 RRRYCQLR
+2761 RRKYTQLR

-2779 LMHKCKSQYMSYRR
+2779 LMQKCKSQYKSYKR

-2800 HYRSHLIVRQ
+2800 HYRSHLAVKH
-2810 QRMAYLQTR
+2810 QRMTYLQTR
-2819 RNVVLVQATV
+2819 RNIVLVQATV
-2829 RGYLERKRFHKMKDS
+2829 RGYIERKRFHKIKES
-2844 TIKIQAAYRGYKARQ
+2844 TIKLQAAYRGYKARQ
-2859 WVSKMRAAQAI
+2859 WVGKMRAAQVI
-2870 QAWFPG
+2870 QAWFRG
-2876 HKAWKEYPMSV
+2876 YKARKEYMSV
-2887 FRATLVIQSHL
+2887 LRAALVIQSHF
-2898 RAKQLRTRFLK
+2898 RAQQLRTRFLK
-2909 MKSCALTIQRAWRAT
+2909 MKSCALRIQRVWRAT
-2924 CAARRLRQ
+2924 RSARVGRQ
-2932 QFLATRSAAV
+2932 QFLAVRRAAV
-2942 KIQLAYRQYRARKL
+2942 KIQLAYRHYRARRL
-2956 LREKHQAACLIQ
+2956 LRK
-2968 NAYRGFKARRKF
+2968 
-2980 VQQKAAAVIIQKH
+2980 VSAAVIIQKH

-3000 RLQFVKYNKT
+3000 RLQIKKYNEA

-3018 AFIRGYLVR
+3018 ALIRGYLVR

-3039 LYFAAAAYHHISA
+3039 LYFTAAAYRHISA

-3067 AQTQI
+3067 AQTKI
-3072 SSVLLIQSWFR
+3072 SSVLVIQRWFR
-3083 AQMQRR
+3083 AKLQRK
-3089 RFLRAYRRV
+3089 RFVRDYQRLVR
-3098 VGLQRA
+3098 LQRA
-3104 LRRWLNRRNR
+3104 VRSWLSRRSK
-3114 AATVIQRNAR
+3114 AAAVIQRNVR
-3124 AFLARRRRRRLAA
+3124 SFLARTRRRRFAV

-3147 GYSWRKVTDT
+3147 GYSWRKMTDT

-3179 LGNRTAIAIDHLLK
+3179 LGNRTAIAIEHLLK

-3223 SRAIFSVFLLI
+3223 SRAIFSIFVLI

-3312 DSKRALEIRGMPRT
+3312 DSKRALEIRAMPRT
-3326 VSCIQSLYK
+3326 VSCIQSLYR

-3342 MDAERILVKQKT
+3342 MDAERTLVKQKT
-3354 NTALGGSSS
+3354 NTALGVSSS

-3388 QEIVD
+3388 QEVVD
-3393 PLQAILMVMDT
+3393 PLQAIVMVMDT
-3404 LDRPCD
+3404 LG
-3410 LPQIENGNLA
+3410 IA
-3420 QYYYS
+3420 
-3425 FKRYYFPMHKG
+3425 
-3436 KKLSYSC
+3436 
-3443 MVGYTTESGT
+3443 
-3453 QDGRII
+3453 
-3459 CTAKGWSPVPRC
+3459 C
-3471 YRRCTKPLL
+3471 Y
-3480 ENGSFY
+3480 
-3486 STEMDFKIH
+3486 
-3495 EKLQYKCN
+3495 
-3503 PGYHTPSGSTEDT
+3503 
-3516 AQCQPQGWSFQ
+3516 
-3527 PSCTKK
+3527 
-3533 LGITCSALSEVAH
+3533 
-3546 GGFYPVKK
+3546 
-3554 SYEEGDVVHFFCDEH
+3554 
-3569 YSVTGFDLIQC
+3569 
-3580 YNFGWYPDPP
+3580 
-3590 VCEDIKNKCPPPP
+3590 
-3603 LHGHMDGYISTAR
+3603 
-3616 RTYHNG
+3616 
-3622 DKVNV
+3622 
-3627 QCTLGR
+3627 
-3633 RGSEEIQCEGGKWT
+3633 
-3647 SPSSCIG
+3647 
-3654 TVDKQESGA
+3654 
-3663 APPPLEADAEIR
+3663 
-3675 ASQTHHNE
+3675 
-3683 DMKPC
+3683 
-3688 TLNATDMDSN
+3688 
-3698 NLTLKWRREEL
+3698 
-3709 VFLHGDLIEF
+3709 
-3719 ECKQGYSFLQTAIPS
+3719 
-3734 PGRTQCDHG
+3734 
-3743 RLNYPKCVIQAATE
+3743 
-3757 KCGSPPSIANGVL
+3757 
-3770 TLPALSQYDSGS
+3770 
-3782 SVQYICSEYHFL
+3782 
-3794 QGSDRIS
+3794 
-3801 CSEGQWT
+3801 
-3808 SPPVC
+3808 
-3813 IEPCTLS
+3813 
-3820 KTEME
+3820 
-3825 KNNLLLQAFYAD
+3825 
-3837 QDYFYHGD
+3837 
-3845 YVGFYCKQN
+3845 
-3854 HFGAESGT
+3854 
-3862 TLFQVQCK
+3862 
-3870 RGQLAYPRCVERRKQ
+3870 
-3885 LWEMNVEL
+3885 
-3893 EGDGRERPLWDE
+3893 
-3905 DEQCSTGMQYWH
+3905 
-3917 KNGKSWRKELYI
+3917 
-3929 LTGIVSPFTVCF
+3929 
-3941 NKKATLRFFS
+3941 
-3951 LSCLNSSVGE
+3951 
-3961 IIAFMALCMGFQG
+3961 
-3974 FYKSY
+3974 
-3979 MNE
+3979 

>member
-1 MAAGSAAAAARG
+1 S
-13 DRKPGRRRWAPRGGE
+13 
-28 EDADEDPAVLV
+28 
-39 LSYFSRPPFLSF
+39 
-51 GHLRVGASRTRLLAI
+51 
-66 DNPNEDD
+66 
-73 ADVVIDRFPAAARGF
+73 
-88 SIEHRRFFVEAGQRI
+88 GQRI

-112 EEGKIRELVSFVV
+112 EEGKIRELVTFVV

-145 RKSLWDNLKKKN
+145 KRSLWDKLKKKN
-157 SAVKV
+157 SSGTSEIKV
-162 KKSTSKTENVN
+162 KKSTLEIKNVN

-196 VVQNSTSQGNDP
+196 MVQNSTSQGNDS

-221 ASVPKEHGSTVHTP
+221 APVPEGHGNTVHTP

-249 SGNKESLPETDTCT
+249 SGNKELLPETDTCN
-263 INKCVTE
+263 ISKCVTE
-270 HSQLQPESASSFA
+270 HNQLQPESASSSA
-283 GLTQLPISIDGGVL
+283 GLAQLPISDDGGVL
-297 NFTLSPVSTL
+297 NFTLSPVSTP

-312 VPVLST
+312 VPVLIA

-326 FVNNNYQVDIDVIE
+326 FVSDSYQVDIDVIE
-340 KPFPILS
+340 QPFPILS
-347 PDQFVKDSLSDKPS
+347 PDQFVKDSLSDKQS

-367 AALIL
+367 AALIS
-372 STTQTYVVKRFQPSK
+372 STTETYVVKRFLPSK

-394 ETKTHV
+394 ETVTHV
-400 HIEHNLNAVSELHK
+400 HIEHNLNEVSQLHS

-422 DKTKEDH
+422 DKPKEDH
-429 CSFPSA
+429 CSLPSA
-435 EVLQTDNPSQ
+435 EELQTDNPSQ
-445 KERTKKR
+445 REQTKKR

-458 VIKSRRGATEE
+458 VIKSKRGAAEE

-481 CLNKAIAGC
+481 CLNKAIIGC
-490 ANVVPGHKEAETS
+490 ANVVPGHMEAETS

-509 APFSSEDKYHNDKVN
+509 APISSENKCHNDKVN
-524 SSPTGSTSFC
+524 PSPTGSTSC
-534 RKRKSETYVGNR
+534 RKRKSEAFAGNR

-569 TLMTRGPSAFK
+569 TCTTRRPWAFK
-580 HTSGERLGQRKKAG
+580 PTSGERVGQRKKAG
-594 SSLQKTAK
+594 ASLQKAPK
-602 TTKRINKPVPGL
+602 ATKRISKPVPGL

-627 VIPRHPMPF
+627 AIPRHPMPF

-673 TSQVNA
+673 TSEVNA

-696 APTKDEASLKAYTAR
+696 APTKEEASLKAYTAR

-719 EACRLFTSAGMVRA
+719 EACRLFASEAMVKA
-733 IQKLEGEIE
+733 IQKLEVEIE
-742 SRRLL
+742 TRRLL

-756 DIGERQKI
+756 DIGERQKV

-778 GLETVYGELIALE
+778 GLETIYGELIPLE
-791 SNSDVMGLAIFILN
+791 SNSDVMGLAVFILN
-805 RLLWNPDIATEY
+805 RLLWNPDIAAEY

-862 CLFCKDAEFKASKDL
+862 CLFCKDAAFKASKDL

-883 DFLSGEGDLSRHLG
+883 DFLSGAGDLSRHLG

-940 WNLSKQLRVPA
+940 WSLSKQLRVPA
-951 ISRLQKMHNVEI
+951 ISRLQKMHNVDI

-1000 WKIVFAFQVE
+1000 WKIVFAFQVD

-1027 THKTKALFSASKTY
+1027 THKTKTVLGAVKTS
-1041 PNYFRVQEDSSNIS
+1041 PNSFRAKEDSSNFS

-1089 DGRVL
+1089 DGRVF

-1144 EETFDPTVTPSVL
+1144 EETFDPIL

-1219 RAARL
+1219 RAARI

-1262 RILRKEKAAIFIQK
+1262 RILRKENAAIFIQK
-1276 HWRGYLARMTLFNL
+1276 HWRGYLARRTLFNL
-1290 KKAKLEEARNK
+1290 KKAKLEETRNK

-1337 SVAAYKQIV
+1337 SVTAYKQIV
-1346 GATVTIQRHLRA
+1346 WATVTIQRHLRA

-1366 QRYEI
+1366 QRYQI

-1388 YKIQQKIKAALVI
+1388 YKIQQKTKAALVI
-1401 QSYFRKWQ
+1401 QSYFQKWQ
-1409 SSKLAKRKR
+1409 SSKLAKRRR

-1424 TWYRMHRDLKQYLH
+1424 SWYRMHRDMKQYLH

-1447 AWYRCRLARHVYQE
+1447 AWYRCQLARHVYQE
-1461 KRAKIVTI
+1461 HRAKIVTI
-1469 QQYYRAYKLAKGER
+1469 QQYYRAYKLGKDER
-1483 ESYLQKRAAVVVL
+1483 ESYLQKRAAVIVL

-1509 RQAKAACVIQSL
+1509 RQEKAACFIQSL
-1521 WRMKREKKKFLQLK
+1521 WRMKREKERFLQLK

-1566 RYRAQVAAKKAAAA
+1566 RYRAHMAAKKAAAA

-1602 QACILRS
+1602 QACVLRS
-1609 VIKIQSTFRAYVA
+1609 VIKIQSSFRAYVA

-1664 SQRRALQFKED
+1664 SRRHALQFKED
-1675 YRKLKRGCIR
+1675 CRKLKRGCIR

-1714 MKRDRQWYLSIRSA
+1714 MKRDRQWYLSIYSA
-1728 ATVIQQRYRACKKTR
+1728 TTVIQQRYRACRKTR

-1793 KYKAMV
+1793 KHKAMV

-1811 CKGGKKQRLNFL
+1811 CKGGKRQRLNFL

-1835 LRGWRVRK
+1835 FRGWRVRK

-1848 HVAATKI
+1848 RIAATRI

-1870 VKRAVLTIQR
+1870 LKHAVLTIQR
-1880 HYRAT
+1880 HYRAK

-1900 AAVRLQALWRGK
+1900 AAVCLQALWRGK
-1912 VVRKAIQ
+1912 AVRRTIQ

-1934 HIIQLKYKKLRQAAL
+1934 HVNQLKYKKLRQATL
-1949 VIQKYYRA
+1949 VLQKYYRA

-1965 LIYLQTKAAVLVL
+1965 AVYLKTKAAALVL
-1978 QSAYRGMTVR
+1978 QSTYRGMTVR
-1988 RQLNKLNKAATTIQA
+1988 RQLKKLNKAATTIQA

-2013 YGRLRSAVVAI
+2013 YERLRFAAIAI
-2024 QRRYRAVT
+2024 QRRYRAVIL
-2032 HAKCQRQRYLSLKR
+2032 AKCQRQRYLSLKR
-2046 VTVQVQAIYRG
+2046 ATVQVQAIYRG

-2064 QCMHQAAVCIQA
+2064 QCMHQAAACIQA
-2076 TFKMYCMSIKYQSMR
+2076 TFKMYCTSIKYQSMR
-2091 MAAIRIQRQYR
+2091 MAAVRIQRQYR

-2107 QVQRKKYLELKKSV
+2107 KVQRKKYLEIKKSV
-2121 VILQAAYRGM
+2121 IILQAVCRGM

-2138 AMHQSAAII
+2138 TMHQSAAII

-2153 HKQQRNFRKL
+2153 HKQQRDFRKL

-2182 QVHKYMIMKNAVL
+2182 QVHNYMIMKNAIL

-2203 MKTRRL
+2203 MKARRL
-2209 LRTMNVSAVI
+2209 IRTMNESAVI

-2230 KHFLSIKLAAIVVQR
+2230 KHFLSIKSAAVVIQR
-2245 KYRATKIANIQ
+2245 KYRATKLANIQ

-2276 FVVRKKLQQMHQAA
+2276 FVVRKKMQQMHQAA
-2290 TVIQAMLRMHRIY
+2290 TVIQAMLRMHKIY

-2311 ASIIIQQRYRAYR
+2311 ASVIIQQHYRAYR

-2331 KYLKLCHSVLV
+2331 KYLKLYNSVVV
-2342 LQAAYRGMKIRC
+2342 LQAAYRGMKTRC
-2354 FLKRQREAA
+2354 FLRRQHEAA

-2420 RDMRVRKQQQEMHRA
+2420 RDMQVRKQQQEMHCA

-2498 RRSLKNMHSA
+2498 RRSLKHMHSA

-2528 RIAAVL
+2528 RIAAML
-2534 IQSYYRCYL
+2534 IQNYYRSYL
-2543 KGKNQRKKY
+2543 KGKNQRKEY
-2552 LTMRNS
+2552 LTMKNS
-2558 ILVIQAAYRGM
+2558 VLVIQAAYRGM
-2569 RARQELKLLHVSAVV
+2569 KARQELKLLHVSAVV

-2590 MYVQRR
+2590 MYIQRR

-2616 AREGAM
+2616 AREAAM

-2637 AFRARKARQLH
+2637 AFRARKARQLY
-2648 KANVAARRIQS
+2648 KAHVAARRIQL
-2659 FLRMCVERRRFLRQK
+2659 FLRMCVERRRFLAQK
-2674 AAAVTIQSVFR
+2674 SAAVTIQSVFR
-2685 CWRAR
+2685 CRRAR
-2690 TGYVLLRSS
+2690 TRYALLRSS
-2699 ALAVQSWYR
+2699 TVAVQRWYR
-2708 WHLRARA
+2708 SCLRARA

-2740 KTARQLR
+2740 KRARQLR

-2753 SFLQMAVQ
+2753 SFLQMALQ
-2761 RRRYCQLR
+2761 RRKYLELR

-2779 LMHKCKSQYMSYRR
+2779 LMHKCKSQYLNYKR

-2800 HYRSHLIVRQ
+2800 RYRSHLAVKH

-2819 RNVVLVQATV
+2819 RNIVLVQATV
-2829 RGYLERKRFHKMKDS
+2829 RGYIERKRFHKMKES

-2859 WVSKMRAAQAI
+2859 WVSKIRAARVI
-2870 QAWFPG
+2870 QAWFRG
-2876 HKAWKEYPMSV
+2876 HKARKEYMAV
-2887 FRATLVIQSHL
+2887 LRATLVIQRHF
-2898 RAKQLRTRFLK
+2898 RAKQLQTRFMK
-2909 MKSCALTIQRAWRAT
+2909 MKSCALTIQRVWRAT
-2924 CAARRLRQ
+2924 RAARKLRQ

-2942 KIQLAYRQYRARKL
+2942 KIQLAYRQYRARRL
-2956 LREKHQAACLIQ
+2956 LRE
-2968 NAYRGFKARRKF
+2968 
-2980 VQQKAAAVIIQKH
+2980 VSAAVIIQTH

-3000 RLQFVKYNKT
+3000 RLQFMKYNKT
-3010 RRAVIKLQ
+3010 KRAVIKLQ

-3058 YRIHLTLKL
+3058 YRIYLTLKL

-3072 SSVLLIQSWFR
+3072 SSVLIIQSWFR
-3083 AQMQRR
+3083 AKMQRR
-3089 RFLRAYRRV
+3089 RFLGDYQRV
-3098 VGLQRA
+3098 VVLQRA
-3104 LRRWLNRRNR
+3104 VRGWLRRRNR
-3114 AATVIQRNAR
+3114 AAAVIQRNAR
-3124 AFLARRRRRRLAA
+3124 AFLARRRRRRLAL

-3147 GYSWRKVTDT
+3147 GYSWRKMTDT

-3179 LGNRTAIAIDHLLK
+3179 LGNRTAVAIDHLLK

-3223 SRAIFSVFLLI
+3223 SRAILSVFLLI

-3312 DSKRALEIRGMPRT
+3312 DSRRALEIRGMPRT

-3342 MDAERILVKQKT
+3342 MDAERTLVKQKT
-3354 NTALGGSSS
+3354 STALGGSSS

-3388 QEIVD
+3388 QEVMD
-3393 PLQAILMVMDT
+3393 PLQAIVMVMDT
-3404 LDRPCD
+3404 LG
-3410 LPQIENGNLA
+3410 IA
-3420 QYYYS
+3420 
-3425 FKRYYFPMHKG
+3425 
-3436 KKLSYSC
+3436 
-3443 MVGYTTESGT
+3443 
-3453 QDGRII
+3453 
-3459 CTAKGWSPVPRC
+3459 C
-3471 YRRCTKPLL
+3471 Y
-3480 ENGSFY
+3480 
-3486 STEMDFKIH
+3486 
-3495 EKLQYKCN
+3495 
-3503 PGYHTPSGSTEDT
+3503 
-3516 AQCQPQGWSFQ
+3516 
-3527 PSCTKK
+3527 
-3533 LGITCSALSEVAH
+3533 
-3546 GGFYPVKK
+3546 
-3554 SYEEGDVVHFFCDEH
+3554 
-3569 YSVTGFDLIQC
+3569 
-3580 YNFGWYPDPP
+3580 
-3590 VCEDIKNKCPPPP
+3590 
-3603 LHGHMDGYISTAR
+3603 
-3616 RTYHNG
+3616 
-3622 DKVNV
+3622 
-3627 QCTLGR
+3627 
-3633 RGSEEIQCEGGKWT
+3633 
-3647 SPSSCIG
+3647 
-3654 TVDKQESGA
+3654 
-3663 APPPLEADAEIR
+3663 
-3675 ASQTHHNE
+3675 
-3683 DMKPC
+3683 
-3688 TLNATDMDSN
+3688 
-3698 NLTLKWRREEL
+3698 
-3709 VFLHGDLIEF
+3709 
-3719 ECKQGYSFLQTAIPS
+3719 
-3734 PGRTQCDHG
+3734 
-3743 RLNYPKCVIQAATE
+3743 
-3757 KCGSPPSIANGVL
+3757 
-3770 TLPALSQYDSGS
+3770 
-3782 SVQYICSEYHFL
+3782 
-3794 QGSDRIS
+3794 
-3801 CSEGQWT
+3801 
-3808 SPPVC
+3808 
-3813 IEPCTLS
+3813 
-3820 KTEME
+3820 
-3825 KNNLLLQAFYAD
+3825 
-3837 QDYFYHGD
+3837 
-3845 YVGFYCKQN
+3845 
-3854 HFGAESGT
+3854 
-3862 TLFQVQCK
+3862 
-3870 RGQLAYPRCVERRKQ
+3870 
-3885 LWEMNVEL
+3885 
-3893 EGDGRERPLWDE
+3893 
-3905 DEQCSTGMQYWH
+3905 
-3917 KNGKSWRKELYI
+3917 
-3929 LTGIVSPFTVCF
+3929 
-3941 NKKATLRFFS
+3941 
-3951 LSCLNSSVGE
+3951 
-3961 IIAFMALCMGFQG
+3961 
-3974 FYKSY
+3974 
-3979 MNE
+3979 

>member
-1 MAAGSAAAAARG
+1 SPA
-13 DRKPGRRRWAPRGGE
+13 KNPGRRRWAPRGCE
-28 EDADEDPAVLV
+28 EDADEDPAVLI

-51 GHLRVGASRTRLLAI
+51 GRLRVGASRTRLLGI
-66 DNPNEDD
+66 DNPNDDD
-73 ADVVIDRFPAAARGF
+73 AEVVIDRFPAAARGF
-88 SIEHRRFFVEAGQRI
+88 SIEHRRFFVESGQRI
-103 FVSVTWTPL
+103 FVSITWTPL
-112 EEGKIRELVSFVV
+112 EEGKIRELVTFVV

-145 RKSLWDNLKKKN
+145 KRSLWDTLKKKN
-157 SAVKV
+157 SSGTSAIKV
-162 KKSTSKTENVN
+162 KKSTLEIKNVN

-186 SPLQSCENQN
+186 NPLQSCENQN
-196 VVQNSTSQGNDP
+196 TVQNSISQENDP

-221 ASVPKEHGSTVHTP
+221 ASVQEENGNTVHTP

-249 SGNKESLPETDTCT
+249 SGNEELLPETDICN

-270 HSQLQPESASSFA
+270 HNQLQPESASSSP
-283 GLTQLPISIDGGVL
+283 GLAQLPISNDGEVL
-297 NFTLSPVSTL
+297 NFTLSPVSTP

-312 VPVLST
+312 APVLST

-326 FVNNNYQVDIDVIE
+326 FVNDNFQVDIEVIE
-340 KPFPILS
+340 QPFPILS

-367 AALIL
+367 AALIS
-372 STTQTYVVKRFQPSK
+372 STTETYVVKRFLPSK

-394 ETKTHV
+394 ETETHV
-400 HIEHNLNAVSELHK
+400 HIEHSLNEVFELHN
-414 VKSQAFDC
+414 VKSQAFDS
-422 DKTKEDH
+422 DKPKEDH

-435 EVLQTDNPSQ
+435 EELQTDNPSQ
-445 KERTKKR
+445 REQTKKR

-458 VIKSRRGATEE
+458 VIKSKPAATEE

-481 CLNKAIAGC
+481 CLNKAIIGC
-490 ANVVPGHKEAETS
+490 ANVVPGHVEAETS
-503 KHLPVT
+503 KHLPLT
-509 APFSSEDKYHNDKVN
+509 APISSENKCHNDKVN
-524 SSPTGSTSFC
+524 SSPTGSTSSC
-534 RKRKSETYVGNR
+534 RKRKSETFVVNR
-546 VTAPVHVEEVER
+546 VTAPLPVEEVER
-558 KRALTSSTDNQ
+558 KRALTSSMSNQ
-569 TLMTRGPSAFK
+569 TRTTRRPSAFIPM
-580 HTSGERLGQRKKAG
+580 SGERVGQRKKAG
-594 SSLQKTAK
+594 SSLQRASKA
-602 TTKRINKPVPGL
+602 TKRISKPVPGL

-660 FVLTPDDFNVKTN
+660 FVLTPDDFHVKTN

-719 EACRLFTSAGMVRA
+719 AACQLFTSAAMVRA
-733 IQKLEGEIE
+733 IQKLELEIE
-742 SRRLL
+742 TRRLL

-756 DIGERQKI
+756 DIGERQKV

-778 GLETVYGELIALE
+778 GLETIYGELIALE

-805 RLLWNPDIATEY
+805 RLLWNPDIAAEY

-849 DCAKQSRIIDHDP
+849 DCAKQSRLIDHDP

-897 FLGLPVSHVQ
+897 FLGLPVSHIQ

-940 WNLSKQLRVPA
+940 WSLSKQLRVPA
-951 ISRLQKMHNVEI
+951 ISRLQKMHNVDI

-1000 WKIVFAFQVE
+1000 WKIVFAFQVD

-1027 THKTKALFSASKTY
+1027 THKKKVLLGAVKTF
-1041 PNYFRVQEDSSNIS
+1041 PNDFKVQEDSSNFS

-1107 LEAVCQRTTQTV
+1107 LKAVCQRTTQTV
-1119 ECSRTVTVGLN
+1119 ECSRTVRVGLN

-1144 EETFDPTVTPSVL
+1144 EEIFDQIL

-1229 RKYRLKREL
+1229 RSYRLKREL

-1262 RILRKEKAAIFIQK
+1262 RILRKENAAIFIQK
-1276 HWRGYLARMTLFNL
+1276 HWRGYLARRALFNL

-1313 SARRRYLQLRHCVIF
+1313 SARKRYLQLRHCVIF

-1337 SVAAYKQIV
+1337 SVAAYKRIV
-1346 GATVTIQRHLRA
+1346 WATVTIQRHLRA
-1358 AKLAKIDR
+1358 TKLAKIDQ

-1371 LKSSALTI
+1371 LKSSALII

-1401 QSYFRKWQ
+1401 QIYFRRWQ
-1409 SSKLAKRKR
+1409 SSKLAKRTR

-1424 TWYRMHRDLKQYLH
+1424 SWYRMHRDLKQYLR

-1447 AWYRCRLARHVYQE
+1447 AWYRCQLARRVYQE
-1461 KRAKIVTI
+1461 HRAKIVTI
-1469 QQYYRAYKLAKGER
+1469 QQYYRAYKLGKAER
-1483 ESYLQKRAAVVVL
+1483 KYYLQKCAAVIVL

-1509 RQAKAACVIQSL
+1509 RQVKAACVIQSL
-1521 WRMKREKKKFLQLK
+1521 WRMKREKQRFLQLK

-1566 RYRAQVAAKKAAAA
+1566 RYRAHVAAKKAAAA
-1580 FQRVRLAAIVLQSA
+1580 FQRVRLAAIVLQAA

-1602 QACILRS
+1602 QARILRS
-1609 VIKIQSTFRAYVA
+1609 VIRIQSSFRAYVT
-1622 RKRFKN
+1622 RKRFKT
-1628 LRDATVKIQAL
+1628 LRDAAVKVQAL
-1639 AKMRQVCKRYC
+1639 TKMRQVRKRYC
-1650 ALREAVLYVQRRYR
+1650 ALRAATLYVQRRYR
-1664 SQRRALQFKED
+1664 SQRHALQLKED

-1685 IQALV
+1685 FQALV
-1690 RGYLVRKQIQRWREA
+1690 RGYFVRKQIQRWREA

-1714 MKRDRQWYLSIRSA
+1714 MKRDRKRYLSIYSA
-1728 ATVIQQRYRACKKTR
+1728 ATVIQQRYRACKKTQ

-1770 KLKLECRAAIKIQT
+1770 KLKLECRAAVKIQT

-1811 CKGGKKQRLNFL
+1811 CKGGKRQRLNFL
-1823 MTRAAVLSLQAA
+1823 MTRAAALSLQAA
-1835 LRGWRVRK
+1835 FRGWKVRK
-1843 QIQRQ
+1843 QIQTQ
-1848 HVAATKI
+1848 HVAATRI

-1870 VKRAVLTIQR
+1870 MKHAVLTIQR
-1880 HYRAT
+1880 HYKAK
-1885 VLGQRQRQEYIQLQN
+1885 VLGQRQQQEYIQLRN
-1900 AAVRLQALWRGK
+1900 AAVCLQALWRGK
-1912 VVRKAIQ
+1912 AVRKAIQ

-1934 HIIQLKYKKLRQAAL
+1934 HINQLKYKKIRQASL

-1957 YCMKKTQR
+1957 YFMKKTQR
-1965 LIYLQTKAAVLVL
+1965 AVYLKTKAAVLVL

-2013 YGRLRSAVVAI
+2013 YERLRSAAIAI
-2024 QRRYRAVT
+2024 QRHYRAVI

-2064 QCMHQAAVCIQA
+2064 QCMHRAAVCIQA
-2076 TFKMYCMSIKYQSMR
+2076 TFKMYFMSKKYQSMK
-2091 MAAIRIQRQYR
+2091 MAAIKIQWQYR

-2107 QVQRKKYLELKKSV
+2107 KVQRKKYLELKKSV
-2121 VILQAAYRGM
+2121 IILQAACRGM

-2138 AMHQSAAII
+2138 TMHQSAAII

-2153 HKQQRNFRKL
+2153 HKQQRDFRKL

-2182 QVHKYMIMKNAVL
+2182 EVHNYMIMKNAVL
-2195 HIQAAFRG
+2195 HIQAVFRG
-2203 MKTRRL
+2203 MKTRKL
-2209 LRTMNVSAVI
+2209 IRTMNESAVI

-2230 KHFLSIKLAAIVVQR
+2230 KHFLSMKSAAVVIQR
-2245 KYRATKIANIQ
+2245 KYRATKLANIQ
-2256 RQKYLS
+2256 HQKYLS
-2262 LLNAAVIIQSAYRG
+2262 LRSATIIIQSAYRG
-2276 FVVRKKLQQMHQAA
+2276 FVVRKKMQQMHQAA
-2290 TVIQAMLRMHRIY
+2290 TVIQAMLRMHKTY
-2303 TSYQALRL
+2303 TLYQALRL
-2311 ASIIIQQRYRAYR
+2311 ASVIIQRHYRAYR

-2331 KYLKLCHSVLV
+2331 KYLKLYNSVLV
-2342 LQAAYRGMKIRC
+2342 LQAAYRGMKTRC
-2354 FLKRQREAA
+2354 FLKRQHEAT
-2363 LTIQRNYR
+2363 LIIQRNYR

-2385 AQLIQ
+2385 ARLIQ

-2400 IAVEHYT
+2400 IAVEHYI

-2420 RDMRVRKQQQEMHRA
+2420 RDMRARKQQREMHRA

-2448 RQRYLSLKAATLVFQ
+2448 HQRFLSLKAATLVFQ

-2472 RQHALEYHSLRRA
+2472 RQHALEYRSLRRA

-2498 RRSLKNMHSA
+2498 RRSLQHMHSA

-2528 RIAAVL
+2528 RIAAVV
-2534 IQSYYRCYL
+2534 IQNYYRSYL
-2543 KGKNQRKKY
+2543 KGKNQRERY

-2558 ILVIQAAYRGM
+2558 VLVIQAAYRGM
-2569 RARQELKLLHVSAVV
+2569 KARQELKLLHVSAVV

-2596 CYKQLCWAATVTQQ
+2596 CYKQLRWAATVTQQ

-2616 AREGAM
+2616 AREAAM

-2637 AFRARKARQLH
+2637 AFRARKARQLY

-2659 FLRMCVERRRFLRQK
+2659 FLRMCMERRRFLAQK
-2674 AAAVTIQSVFR
+2674 AAAAVIQSTFR
-2685 CWRAR
+2685 CQRAR
-2690 TGYVLLRSS
+2690 ARYALLRSS
-2699 ALAVQSWYR
+2699 AVAVQRWYR
-2708 WHLRARA
+2708 SCLRARA
-2715 QRAQYLAQRQAI
+2715 QRAQYLAQRQAA

-2740 KTARQLR
+2740 QTARQLR
-2747 AARKIQ
+2747 ATRKIQ
-2753 SFLQMAVQ
+2753 SFLQMTLQ
-2761 RRRYCQLR
+2761 RRKYLQLR

-2779 LMHKCKSQYMSYRR
+2779 LMHKCKSQYMSYKR

-2800 HYRSHLIVRQ
+2800 HYRSHLTVKH
-2810 QRMAYLQTR
+2810 QRMAYLETR
-2819 RNVVLVQATV
+2819 RNIILVQATV
-2829 RGYLERKRFHKMKDS
+2829 RGYLERKRFHKMKES
-2844 TIKIQAAYRGYKARQ
+2844 AIKIQAAYRGYKARQ
-2859 WVSKMRAAQAI
+2859 QWISKMRAAQVI
-2870 QAWFPG
+2870 QAWFRG
-2876 HKAWKEYPMSV
+2876 HKAREEYISV
-2887 FRATLVIQSHL
+2887 LRAALVIQSHF
-2898 RAKQLRTRFLK
+2898 RAKQLRARFLK
-2909 MKSCALTIQRAWRAT
+2909 MKSCAVNIQRVWRAT
-2924 CAARRLRQ
+2924 RTARMLRQ

-2942 KIQLAYRQYRARKL
+2942 KIQLAYRQYRAKRL
-2956 LREKHQAACLIQ
+2956 LRQVSAAL
-2968 NAYRGFKARRKF
+2968 
-2980 VQQKAAAVIIQKH
+2980 IIQKH
-2993 LRAWQEG
+2993 LWAWQEG
-3000 RLQFVKYNKT
+3000 RLQFMKYNKT

-3027 KKISEQK
+3027 KKISEEK
-3034 QKKRL
+3034 QKKRV
-3039 LYFAAAAYHHISA
+3039 LYFTAAAYHHISA

-3058 YRIHLTLKL
+3058 YRIYLTLKL
-3067 AQTQI
+3067 AQTRI
-3072 SSVLLIQSWFR
+3072 SSVLIIQRWFR
-3083 AQMQRR
+3083 AKMQRK
-3089 RFLRAYRRV
+3089 RFLRDYQRV
-3098 VGLQRA
+3098 VRLQGAVRG
-3104 LRRWLNRRNR
+3104 WLSRRNG
-3114 AATVIQRNAR
+3114 AAAVIQRNVR
-3124 AFLARRRRRRLAA
+3124 RFLARRRRRKLAV

-3147 GYSWRKVTDT
+3147 GYFWRKMTDT
-3157 AKTRALRRSLEKANE
+3157 AKTRALRHSLEKANE
-3172 KSREENK
+3172 KSREEDK

-3223 SRAIFSVFLLI
+3223 SRAIFSIFTLI

-3257 SKYERTTRAVYEAEN
+3257 SKYERTTQAVYEAEN

-3354 NTALGGSSS
+3354 NTVLGGSSS

-3388 QEIVD
+3388 QEVVD
-3393 PLQAILMVMDT
+3393 PLQAIVMVMDT
-3404 LDRPCD
+3404 LG
-3410 LPQIENGNLA
+3410 IA
-3420 QYYYS
+3420 
-3425 FKRYYFPMHKG
+3425 
-3436 KKLSYSC
+3436 
-3443 MVGYTTESGT
+3443 
-3453 QDGRII
+3453 
-3459 CTAKGWSPVPRC
+3459 C
-3471 YRRCTKPLL
+3471 Y
-3480 ENGSFY
+3480 
-3486 STEMDFKIH
+3486 
-3495 EKLQYKCN
+3495 
-3503 PGYHTPSGSTEDT
+3503 
-3516 AQCQPQGWSFQ
+3516 
-3527 PSCTKK
+3527 
-3533 LGITCSALSEVAH
+3533 
-3546 GGFYPVKK
+3546 
-3554 SYEEGDVVHFFCDEH
+3554 
-3569 YSVTGFDLIQC
+3569 
-3580 YNFGWYPDPP
+3580 
-3590 VCEDIKNKCPPPP
+3590 
-3603 LHGHMDGYISTAR
+3603 
-3616 RTYHNG
+3616 
-3622 DKVNV
+3622 
-3627 QCTLGR
+3627 
-3633 RGSEEIQCEGGKWT
+3633 
-3647 SPSSCIG
+3647 
-3654 TVDKQESGA
+3654 
-3663 APPPLEADAEIR
+3663 
-3675 ASQTHHNE
+3675 
-3683 DMKPC
+3683 
-3688 TLNATDMDSN
+3688 
-3698 NLTLKWRREEL
+3698 
-3709 VFLHGDLIEF
+3709 
-3719 ECKQGYSFLQTAIPS
+3719 
-3734 PGRTQCDHG
+3734 
-3743 RLNYPKCVIQAATE
+3743 
-3757 KCGSPPSIANGVL
+3757 
-3770 TLPALSQYDSGS
+3770 
-3782 SVQYICSEYHFL
+3782 
-3794 QGSDRIS
+3794 
-3801 CSEGQWT
+3801 
-3808 SPPVC
+3808 
-3813 IEPCTLS
+3813 
-3820 KTEME
+3820 
-3825 KNNLLLQAFYAD
+3825 
-3837 QDYFYHGD
+3837 
-3845 YVGFYCKQN
+3845 
-3854 HFGAESGT
+3854 
-3862 TLFQVQCK
+3862 
-3870 RGQLAYPRCVERRKQ
+3870 
-3885 LWEMNVEL
+3885 
-3893 EGDGRERPLWDE
+3893 
-3905 DEQCSTGMQYWH
+3905 
-3917 KNGKSWRKELYI
+3917 
-3929 LTGIVSPFTVCF
+3929 
-3941 NKKATLRFFS
+3941 
-3951 LSCLNSSVGE
+3951 
-3961 IIAFMALCMGFQG
+3961 
-3974 FYKSY
+3974 
-3979 MNE
+3979 

>member
-1 MAAGSAAAAARG
+1 MAAGSVAAAARG
-13 DRKPGRRRWAPRGGE
+13 DRSPASKPGRRRWAPRGGE
-28 EDADEDPAVLV
+28 EEDADEEPAVLV

-51 GHLRVGASRTRLLAI
+51 GRLRVGASRTRLLGI
-66 DNPNEDD
+66 DNPNDDD
-73 ADVVIDRFPAAARGF
+73 AEVVIERFPAAARGF
-88 SIEHRRFFVEAGQRI
+88 SIEHRRFFVESGQRI
-103 FVSVTWTPL
+103 FVSITWTPL
-112 EEGKIRELVSFVV
+112 EEGKIRELVTFVV

-145 RKSLWDNLKKKN
+145 KKSLWETLKKKN
-157 SAVKV
+157 SSGTSAIKA
-162 KKSTSKTENVN
+162 KKSTVEIKNVN

-181 VDRLR
+181 VARLR
-186 SPLQSCENQN
+186 SPLQSCENQSTE
-196 VVQNSTSQGNDP
+196 QNGASQGNGS

-221 ASVPKEHGSTVHTP
+221 APGPAEHGNTVHTP

-249 SGNKESLPETDTCT
+249 SGNKELLPETDICN

-270 HSQLQPESASSFA
+270 HNQLQPESASSSA
-283 GLTQLPISIDGGVL
+283 GLAQLPISDDGGVL
-297 NFTLSPVSTL
+297 NFTLSPVSTP

-326 FVNNNYQVDIDVIE
+326 FVNDNYQVDIDVIE
-340 KPFPILS
+340 HPIPILS
-347 PDQFVKDSLSDKPS
+347 PDQFVKDILSNKPS

-367 AALIL
+367 AALIM
-372 STTQTYVVKRFQPSK
+372 STTETYVIKRCLPAK

-394 ETKTHV
+394 ETETRV
-400 HIEHNLNAVSELHK
+400 HIEHSLNEVSVLHD

-422 DKTKEDH
+422 DKPKKDQ

-435 EVLQTDNPSQ
+435 EELQTDNPSQ
-445 KERTKKR
+445 RERTKKR

-458 VIKSRRGATEE
+458 VIKSKRGAAEE

-481 CLNKAIAGC
+481 CLNKAITGC
-490 ANVVPGHKEAETS
+490 ANVVPGHMEAERS
-503 KHLPVT
+503 KQLPVT
-509 APFSSEDKYHNDKVN
+509 APISSENKCHTDKVN
-524 SSPTGSTSFC
+524 SSPTGSTSLC
-534 RKRKSETYVGNR
+534 RKRKSEAFVGNSK

-558 KRALTSSTDNQ
+558 KRALTSSADNQ
-569 TLMTRGPSAFK
+569 TRMARGPLASK
-580 HTSGERLGQRKKAG
+580 PTSGERVGQRKKTG
-594 SSLQKTAK
+594 SSLQKAPKATR
-602 TTKRINKPVPGL
+602 RISKPVPGL

-719 EACRLFTSAGMVRA
+719 EACRLFTCETMVRA
-733 IQKLEGEIE
+733 VQRLEGEIE

-756 DIGERQKI
+756 DIGERQKV

-778 GLETVYGELIALE
+778 GLETIYGELIALE

-805 RLLWNPDIATEY
+805 RLLWNPDIAAEY

-849 DCAKQSRIIDHDP
+849 DCAKQSRMIDHDP

-940 WNLSKQLRVPA
+940 WSLSKQLRVPA
-951 ISRLQKMHNVEI
+951 ISRLQKMHNVDI

-1000 WKIVFAFQVE
+1000 WKIVFAFQVD

-1027 THKTKALFSASKTY
+1027 THKTKALLGATKTSQ
-1041 PNYFRVQEDSSNIS
+1041 NSFRVQKDSSNFS

-1094 CHLIHHYHPCYMP
+1094 CYLIHHYHPCYMP

-1130 SSSSSESDTSLNVV
+1130 SSSSSESDTSLTAV
-1144 EETFDPTVTPSVL
+1144 EETFDQTVTPSVL

-1219 RAARL
+1219 RAARV

-1238 KLSQER
+1238 KLFQER

-1249 IIQKSAMNFLARR
+1249 IIQKSAMNFLAHR
-1262 RILRKEKAAIFIQK
+1262 RILRRENAAIFIQK
-1276 HWRGYLARMTLFNL
+1276 HWRGYLARRTLFNL
-1290 KKAKLEEARNK
+1290 KKAKLEEGRNK

-1346 GATVTIQRHLRA
+1346 WATVTIQRHLRA

-1388 YKIQQKIKAALVI
+1388 YRIQQKIKAALVI

-1409 SSKLAKRKR
+1409 SSKLAKRRR

-1424 TWYRMHRDLKQYLH
+1424 SWYRMHRDLKQYLH

-1447 AWYRCRLARHVYQE
+1447 AWYRCQLARRVYQE
-1461 KRAKIVTI
+1461 HRAKIVTI
-1469 QQYYRAYKLAKGER
+1469 QQYYRAYKLGKGER

-1521 WRMKREKKKFLQLK
+1521 WRMKREKQRFLQLK
-1535 KSVTTL
+1535 KSVTIL

-1566 RYRAQVAAKKAAAA
+1566 RYRAHVAAKKAAAA

-1609 VIKIQSTFRAYVA
+1609 VIKIQSTFRAHVA
-1622 RKRFKN
+1622 RKRFKT

-1639 AKMRQVCKRYC
+1639 AKMRQVRKRYC
-1650 ALREAVLYVQRRYR
+1650 ALREAALYVQRRYR
-1664 SQRRALQFKED
+1664 SRRHALQFKED

-1714 MKRDRQWYLSIRSA
+1714 MKRDRQRYLSICSA
-1728 ATVIQQRYRACKKTR
+1728 ATVIQQHYRACRKTR

-1793 KYKAMV
+1793 KHKAMV

-1811 CKGGKKQRLNFL
+1811 CKGGKRQRLNFL

-1835 LRGWRVRK
+1835 FRGWRVRK

-1855 QSTFRKFMAVKKFRL
+1855 QSTFRKFMALRKFRL
-1870 VKRAVLTIQR
+1870 VKHAVLTIQR
-1880 HYRAT
+1880 HYRAK
-1885 VLGQRQRQEYIQLQN
+1885 VLGQRQRQEYVQLRN
-1900 AAVRLQALWRGK
+1900 AAVHLQALWRGK
-1912 VVRKAIQ
+1912 AVRKTIQ
-1919 KKHHLATII
+1919 KQHHLATII

-1934 HIIQLKYKKLRQAAL
+1934 HINQLKYKKLRQATL

-1957 YCMKKTQR
+1957 HYMKKTQR
-1965 LIYLQTKAAVLVL
+1965 AVYLKTKAAALVL
-1978 QSAYRGMTVR
+1978 QSAYRGMSVR

-2013 YGRLRSAVVAI
+2013 YERLRSAALAI

-2046 VTVQVQAIYRG
+2046 VTVRVQAIYRG

-2076 TFKMYCMSIKYQSMR
+2076 MFKMYCMSRKYQSMR

-2107 QVQRKKYLELKKSV
+2107 KEQRKKYLELKRSV
-2121 VILQAAYRGM
+2121 TILQAACRGM

-2153 HKQQRNFRKL
+2153 HKQQRDFRKL
-2163 LLATRQIQQWFRAC
+2163 VLATRQIQQWFRAC

-2209 LRTMNVSAVI
+2209 IKTMNESAVI

-2230 KHFLSIKLAAIVVQR
+2230 KRFLSIKSAAIVIQR
-2245 KYRATKIANIQ
+2245 KYRATKLANIQ
-2256 RQKYLS
+2256 HQKYLS
-2262 LLNAAVIIQSAYRG
+2262 LLNATVIIQSAYRG
-2276 FVVRKKLQQMHQAA
+2276 FVVRKKMQQMHQAA
-2290 TVIQAMLRMHRIY
+2290 TVIQAMVRMHKIY

-2311 ASIIIQQRYRAYR
+2311 ASVIIQQHYRAYR

-2331 KYLKLCHSVLV
+2331 KYLKMYNSVLL
-2342 LQAAYRGMKIRC
+2342 LQAAYRGMKTRC
-2354 FLKRQREAA
+2354 FLKRQHEAA
-2363 LTIQRNYR
+2363 LIIQRNYR
-2371 MYRQYCHYRRVQWA
+2371 MYRQCCHYRRVQWA

-2420 RDMRVRKQQQEMHRA
+2420 RDMRVRKQQREMHRA
-2435 ATVVQKNFKAFRE
+2435 ATVLQKNFRAFRE

-2463 RRYRALALA
+2463 RRYRALVLA
-2472 RQHALEYHSLRRA
+2472 KQHALEYRSLRRA

-2498 RRSLKNMHSA
+2498 RRSLKHMHSA

-2528 RIAAVL
+2528 RVAAML
-2534 IQSYYRCYL
+2534 IQNYYRSYL

-2552 LTMRNS
+2552 LTMKNS
-2558 ILVIQAAYRGM
+2558 ALVIQAAYRGM

-2616 AREGAM
+2616 AREAAM
-2622 RNYAEIRKAVICLQA
+2622 RSYTEIRKAVICLQA
-2637 AFRARKARQLH
+2637 AFRARKARQLY

-2659 FLRMCVERRRFLRQK
+2659 FLRMCMERRRFLAQK

-2685 CWRAR
+2685 GRRAR
-2690 TGYVLLRSS
+2690 ARYALLRSS
-2699 ALAVQSWYR
+2699 AVAVQRWYR
-2708 WHLRARA
+2708 SCLRARA

-2740 KTARQLR
+2740 KTAKQLR

-2753 SFLQMAVQ
+2753 SFLQMALQ
-2761 RRRYCQLR
+2761 RRKYIQLR

-2779 LMHKCKSQYMSYRR
+2779 LMHKCKSQYMSYKR

-2800 HYRSHLIVRQ
+2800 HYRSHLTVKH
-2810 QRMAYLQTR
+2810 QRMAYLQTH
-2819 RNVVLVQATV
+2819 RNIVLVQATV
-2829 RGYLERKRFHKMKDS
+2829 RGYIQRKRFHKMKES
-2844 TIKIQAAYRGYKARQ
+2844 TIKIQASFRGFVQRQKYLLCKFSAVLIQQHYRAHRMRNIDQRRFHQMKKAAITIQAAYRGYKARQ
-2859 WVSKMRAAQAI
+2859 WVSKMRAARVI
-2870 QAWFPG
+2870 QAWFRG
-2876 HKAWKEYPMSV
+2876 HKARKEYMSV
-2887 FRATLVIQSHL
+2887 LRATLVIQRHF
-2898 RAKQLRTRFLK
+2898 RARQLQTRFLQ
-2909 MKSCALTIQRAWRAT
+2909 MKSCALTIQRVWRAT
-2924 CAARRLRQ
+2924 RDARRLRQ
-2932 QFLATRSAAV
+2932 QFLATRSAVV
-2942 KIQLAYRQYRARKL
+2942 KIQLAYRQYRARRL

-3000 RLQFVKYNKT
+3000 RLQFMKYNKT

-3034 QKKRL
+3034 QKNRL
-3039 LYFAAAAYHHISA
+3039 LYFTAAVYHHISA

-3058 YRIHLTLKL
+3058 YRLHLTLKL
-3067 AQTQI
+3067 AQTRI
-3072 SSVLLIQSWFR
+3072 SSVIIIQSWFR
-3083 AQMQRR
+3083 AQAQRR
-3089 RFLRAYRRV
+3089 RFVRERGTV
-3098 VGLQRA
+3098 VRLQRA
-3104 LRRWLNRRNR
+3104 VRAWLSRRHR
-3114 AATVIQRNAR
+3114 AASVIQRNAR
-3124 AFLARRRRRRLAA
+3124 TFLARQRRRRLAM
-3137 GIIKFQALWR
+3137 GIVKFQALWR
-3147 GYSWRKVTDT
+3147 GYSWRKMTDT
-3157 AKTRALRRSLEKANE
+3157 AKTRALRHSLIKANE

-3326 VSCIQSLYK
+3326 VPCIQSLYK

-3342 MDAERILVKQKT
+3342 MDAERTLVKQKT
-3354 NTALGGSSS
+3354 NNALAGSSS

-3388 QEIVD
+3388 QEVVD
-3393 PLQAILMVMDT
+3393 PLQAIVMVMDT
-3404 LDRPCD
+3404 LG
-3410 LPQIENGNLA
+3410 IA
-3420 QYYYS
+3420 YY
-3425 FKRYYFPMHKG
+3425 
-3436 KKLSYSC
+3436 
-3443 MVGYTTESGT
+3443 
-3453 QDGRII
+3453 
-3459 CTAKGWSPVPRC
+3459 
-3471 YRRCTKPLL
+3471 
-3480 ENGSFY
+3480 
-3486 STEMDFKIH
+3486 
-3495 EKLQYKCN
+3495 
-3503 PGYHTPSGSTEDT
+3503 
-3516 AQCQPQGWSFQ
+3516 
-3527 PSCTKK
+3527 
-3533 LGITCSALSEVAH
+3533 
-3546 GGFYPVKK
+3546 
-3554 SYEEGDVVHFFCDEH
+3554 
-3569 YSVTGFDLIQC
+3569 
-3580 YNFGWYPDPP
+3580 
-3590 VCEDIKNKCPPPP
+3590 
-3603 LHGHMDGYISTAR
+3603 
-3616 RTYHNG
+3616 
-3622 DKVNV
+3622 
-3627 QCTLGR
+3627 
-3633 RGSEEIQCEGGKWT
+3633 
-3647 SPSSCIG
+3647 
-3654 TVDKQESGA
+3654 
-3663 APPPLEADAEIR
+3663 
-3675 ASQTHHNE
+3675 
-3683 DMKPC
+3683 
-3688 TLNATDMDSN
+3688 
-3698 NLTLKWRREEL
+3698 
-3709 VFLHGDLIEF
+3709 
-3719 ECKQGYSFLQTAIPS
+3719 
-3734 PGRTQCDHG
+3734 
-3743 RLNYPKCVIQAATE
+3743 
-3757 KCGSPPSIANGVL
+3757 
-3770 TLPALSQYDSGS
+3770 
-3782 SVQYICSEYHFL
+3782 
-3794 QGSDRIS
+3794 
-3801 CSEGQWT
+3801 
-3808 SPPVC
+3808 
-3813 IEPCTLS
+3813 
-3820 KTEME
+3820 
-3825 KNNLLLQAFYAD
+3825 
-3837 QDYFYHGD
+3837 
-3845 YVGFYCKQN
+3845 
-3854 HFGAESGT
+3854 
-3862 TLFQVQCK
+3862 
-3870 RGQLAYPRCVERRKQ
+3870 
-3885 LWEMNVEL
+3885 
-3893 EGDGRERPLWDE
+3893 
-3905 DEQCSTGMQYWH
+3905 
-3917 KNGKSWRKELYI
+3917 
-3929 LTGIVSPFTVCF
+3929 
-3941 NKKATLRFFS
+3941 
-3951 LSCLNSSVGE
+3951 
-3961 IIAFMALCMGFQG
+3961 
-3974 FYKSY
+3974 
-3979 MNE
+3979 

>member
-1 MAAGSAAAAARG
+1 MSKVNFHGLG
-13 DRKPGRRRWAPRGGE
+13 
-28 EDADEDPAVLV
+28 
-39 LSYFSRPPFLSF
+39 
-51 GHLRVGASRTRLLAI
+51 LRL
-66 DNPNEDD
+66 
-73 ADVVIDRFPAAARGF
+73 
-88 SIEHRRFFVEAGQRI
+88 AGQRI
-103 FVSVTWTPL
+103 FVSITWTPL
-112 EEGKIRELVSFVV
+112 EEGKIRELVTFVV

-145 RKSLWDNLKKKN
+145 KKSLWETLKKKN
-157 SAVKV
+157 S
-162 KKSTSKTENVN
+162 SGTSAIKAKNTLEIKTVN
-173 KTFQVSQK
+173 KTFRVSRK
-181 VDRLR
+181 ADRLR
-186 SPLQSCENQN
+186 SPLQSRENQN
-196 VVQNSTSQGNDP
+196 TVQNNISQGSDP
-208 LAGSENQLPPSPI
+208 LAGTENQLPPSPI
-221 ASVPKEHGSTVHTP
+221 ARVAEEHGNTVHTP

-249 SGNKESLPETDTCT
+249 SGNEELLPEIDSCN

-270 HSQLQPESASSFA
+270 RNQSQSESASSSA
-283 GLTQLPISIDGGVL
+283 GLAQLPISNDGGVL
-297 NFTLSPVSTL
+297 NFTLSPVSTP

-312 VPVLST
+312 APVLSS

-326 FVNNNYQVDIDVIE
+326 FVNDNYQVDIDVTE
-340 KPFPILS
+340 QSFPVLS
-347 PDQFVKDSLSDKPS
+347 PDQFVKDNLSDKQS
-361 KTPKPE
+361 QTPKPE
-367 AALIL
+367 AALIS
-372 STTQTYVVKRFQPSK
+372 STTETYVVKRFLPSK

-394 ETKTHV
+394 ETETQVHV
-400 HIEHNLNAVSELHK
+400 EHNLNEVFELHC
-414 VKSQAFDC
+414 VKSQALHY
-422 DKTKEDH
+422 DKPQEDH

-435 EVLQTDNPSQ
+435 EELQTDSLSQ
-445 KERTKKR
+445 REQTKKR

-458 VIKSRRGATEE
+458 VIKSKPGATEE
-469 TRTETHQPKSKK
+469 TRVETRQPKSKK
-481 CLNKAIAGC
+481 CLNKAIIGC
-490 ANVVPGHKEAETS
+490 ASVVPIHTEAETS

-509 APFSSEDKYHNDKVN
+509 GAISSENKCHNDKVN
-524 SSPTGSTSFC
+524 SSPTGSTSSC
-534 RKRKSETYVGNR
+534 RKRKSETCLGNSR
-546 VTAPVHVEEVER
+546 VAAPVHVEEVER

-569 TLMTRGPSAFK
+569 TRTIRRPSAFK
-580 HTSGERLGQRKKAG
+580 PTNGERAGQRKKAG
-594 SSLQKTAK
+594 SSLQKASK
-602 TTKRINKPVPGL
+602 TTKRISKPVPGL

-691 RSLPK
+691 MSLPK

-711 RKLNRLRR
+711 RKLNKLRR
-719 EACRLFTSAGMVRA
+719 EACRLFTSEAMVKA
-733 IQKLEGEIE
+733 IQRLEVEIE

-756 DIGERQKI
+756 DIGERQKV

-778 GLETVYGELIALE
+778 GLETIYGELIALE

-805 RLLWNPDIATEY
+805 RLLWNPDIAAEY
-817 RHPVVPHLYREGHE
+817 RHPTVPHLYREGHE

-840 KLLLLVCFL
+840 KWLLLVCFL
-849 DCAKQSRIIDHDP
+849 DCAKRSRMIDHDP

-897 FLGLPVSHVQ
+897 YLGLPVSHIQ

-940 WNLSKQLRVPA
+940 WSLSKQLRVPA
-951 ISRLQKMHNVEI
+951 ISRLQKMHNVDI

-972 VHLKDETG
+972 VHLKDESG

-1000 WKIVFAFQVE
+1000 WKIVFAFQVD

-1016 HLKEEIEFLKN
+1016 QLKEEIEFLKN
-1027 THKTKALFSASKTY
+1027 THRRKARLGAIKTLATG
-1041 PNYFRVQEDSSNIS
+1041 FRVQEDSSNFS
-1055 SQTYSENVKLLMAWV
+1055 SQSYSENVKLLMAWV
-1070 NAVCRFYN
+1070 NAVCGFYN

-1094 CHLIHHYHPCYMP
+1094 CHLIHHYHPCYVP

-1144 EETFDPTVTPSVL
+1144 EELFDQTVTPSVL

-1224 IQAAW
+1224 IQVAW
-1229 RKYRLKREL
+1229 RNYRLKREL
-1238 KLSQER
+1238 KRSQER

-1249 IIQKSAMNFLARR
+1249 IIQKSAMNFLARQ
-1262 RILRKEKAAIFIQK
+1262 RILKKENAAIFIQK

-1290 KKAKLEEARNK
+1290 KKARLEQVRNK
-1301 SATVIQAYWRRY
+1301 SATVLQAYWRRY
-1313 SARRRYLQLRHCVIF
+1313 SARKKYLQLRHCVIF

-1337 SVAAYKQIV
+1337 SVAAYKRIV
-1346 GATVTIQRHLRA
+1346 WATVTIQRHLRA
-1358 AKLAKIDR
+1358 TKLAKIDR

-1371 LKSSALTI
+1371 IKSSALTI
-1379 QSAFRRWRK
+1379 QSTFRRWRK

-1409 SSKLAKRKR
+1409 SSKLAKRRR

-1424 TWYRMHRDLKQYLH
+1424 SWYRMHRDQKQYLH
-1438 VKQNVIKIQ
+1438 IKQNVIKIQ
-1447 AWYRCRLARHVYQE
+1447 AWYRCQLTRRVYQE
-1461 KRAKIVTI
+1461 HRVKIVTI
-1469 QQYYRAYKLAKGER
+1469 QRYYRAYKLRKAER
-1483 ESYLQKRAAVVVL
+1483 ESYLQKCAAVIVL

-1509 RQAKAACVIQSL
+1509 RQAKAARVIQSM
-1521 WRMKREKKKFLQLK
+1521 WRMKQEKQRFLQLK

-1541 QSHVRKY
+1541 QSHMRKY

-1566 RYRAQVAAKKAAAA
+1566 RYRAHVAAKNAAAA
-1580 FQRVRLAAIVLQSA
+1580 FRRVRLAAIVLQSA

-1602 QACILRS
+1602 DAHVLRS
-1609 VIKIQSTFRAYVA
+1609 VIKIQSSFRAYVA
-1622 RKRFKN
+1622 RKRFRK

-1639 AKMRQVCKRYC
+1639 AKMRQVRKWYC
-1650 ALREAVLYVQRRYR
+1650 ALRKATLYVQRKYR
-1664 SQRRALQFKED
+1664 SGRYALQFKED
-1675 YRKLKRGCIR
+1675 FRKLKGGCIR

-1690 RGYLVRKQIQRWREA
+1690 RGYLVRKQIQRLREA
-1705 AILLQACYR
+1705 AVLLQACYR
-1714 MKRDRQWYLSIRSA
+1714 MKRDRQRYLSIYSA
-1728 ATVIQQRYRACKKTR
+1728 AIVIQQRYRACKKTR

-1758 LQAAYRGYKTRK
+1758 IQAAYRGYKTRK
-1770 KLKLECRAAIKIQT
+1770 KLKLEYRAAVKIQT

-1793 KYKAMV
+1793 KHKAMV

-1811 CKGGKKQRLNFL
+1811 CKAGKRQRLTFL

-1835 LRGWRVRK
+1835 FRGWKVRK

-1848 HVAATKI
+1848 HVAAARI

-1870 VKRAVLTIQR
+1870 VNHAVLTIQR
-1880 HYRAT
+1880 HYRAR
-1885 VLGQRQRQEYIQLQN
+1885 VLGQRQRQEYVQLRN
-1900 AAVRLQALWRGK
+1900 AAVRLQALWRGRA
-1912 VVRKAIQ
+1912 VRKTIQ
-1919 KKHHLATII
+1919 KKHHLAAII

-1934 HIIQLKYKKLRQAAL
+1934 HVNQLKYKKLRQATL

-1965 LIYLQTKAAVLVL
+1965 AIYLKTKAAVLVL
-1978 QSAYRGMTVR
+1978 QSSYRGMTVR
-1988 RQLNKLNKAATTIQA
+1988 KQLNKLNKAATTIQA
-2003 AFKSYLVKKE
+2003 AFKSHLVKKE
-2013 YGRLRSAVVAI
+2013 YERLRSATIAI
-2024 QRRYRAVT
+2024 QRRYRAVIL
-2032 HAKCQRQRYLSLKR
+2032 AKCQRQRYLSLKR
-2046 VTVQVQAIYRG
+2046 ATVKVQAIYRG
-2057 VRVRRQV
+2057 LRVRRQV
-2064 QCMHQAAVCIQA
+2064 RCMHQAAVCIQA
-2076 TFKMYCMSIKYQSMR
+2076 MFKMHCMSIKYRTMR
-2091 MAAIRIQRQYR
+2091 MAAIRVQRQYR

-2107 QVQRKKYLELKKSV
+2107 KVQRKKYLELKKSV
-2121 VILQAAYRGM
+2121 TILQAACRGM

-2138 AMHQSAAII
+2138 TMHRSAAII

-2153 HKQQRNFRKL
+2153 HKQQRDFRKL

-2182 QVHKYMIMKNAVL
+2182 QVHNYTIMKNAVL
-2195 HIQAAFRG
+2195 CIQAAFRG

-2209 LRTMNVSAVI
+2209 IRTMNESAVI

-2230 KHFLSIKLAAIVVQR
+2230 KHFLSIKSAAVVIQR
-2245 KYRATKIANIQ
+2245 KYRATKLGKIQ

-2276 FVVRKKLQQMHQAA
+2276 LVVRKKVQKMHQAA
-2290 TVIQAMLRMHRIY
+2290 TVIQAMLRMRKIY
-2303 TSYQALRL
+2303 ASYRALRL
-2311 ASIIIQQRYRAYR
+2311 ASVIIQQRYRAYR
-2324 EGKRERE
+2324 EGKHERE
-2331 KYLKLCHSVLV
+2331 KYLKLYNSVLV
-2342 LQAAYRGMKIRC
+2342 LQAAYRGMKTRC
-2354 FLKRQREAA
+2354 FLKRQHEAA

-2400 IAVEHYT
+2400 IAVQHYT

-2420 RDMRVRKQQQEMHRA
+2420 RDMRARKQQREMHRA

-2472 RQHALEYHSLRRA
+2472 RQHALEYQSLRKA
-2485 AIHIQAVYRGVRV
+2485 AILIQAVYRGVRV
-2498 RRSLKNMHSA
+2498 RRSLEHMHLA

-2518 LRDRRAYQNM
+2518 LKDRRAYQNM
-2528 RIAAVL
+2528 RNAAMV
-2534 IQSYYRCYL
+2534 IQNCYRSYL
-2543 KGKNQRKKY
+2543 KGRDQRKKY
-2552 LTMRNS
+2552 LIMKS
-2558 ILVIQAAYRGM
+2558 SVLVIQAAYRGM
-2569 RARQELKLLHVSAVV
+2569 KARQELKILHVSAVV

-2596 CYKQLCWAATVTQQ
+2596 YYKQLCWAVTVTQQ

-2616 AREGAM
+2616 AREAAM
-2622 RNYAEIRKAVICLQA
+2622 RNYAEIRKAVVCLQA
-2637 AFRARKARQLH
+2637 AFRARKARQLY

-2659 FLRMCVERRRFLRQK
+2659 FLRMHVERRRFLAKK
-2674 AAAVTIQSVFR
+2674 AAAIMIQSMFR
-2685 CWRAR
+2685 CQRAR
-2690 TGYVLLRSS
+2690 THYTLIQSS
-2699 ALAVQSWYR
+2699 AVAVQRWYR
-2708 WHLRARA
+2708 SCLRARS
-2715 QRAQYLAQRQAI
+2715 QRAEYLAQRQAI

-2753 SFLQMAVQ
+2753 SFLQMALQ
-2761 RRRYCQLR
+2761 RRKYIQLR

-2779 LMHKCKSQYMSYRR
+2779 LMQKCKSQYKSYKR

-2800 HYRSHLIVRQ
+2800 HYRSHLTVKH
-2810 QRMAYLQTR
+2810 QRMTYLQTR
-2819 RNVVLVQATV
+2819 RNIILVQATV
-2829 RGYLERKRFHKMKDS
+2829 RGYIERKRFHKIKES
-2844 TIKIQAAYRGYKARQ
+2844 TIKLQASFRGFIQRQKYLQCKFSAMLIQQHYRAHRMRNIDQHRFHQMKKAAITIQAAYRGYKARQ
-2859 WVSKMRAAQAI
+2859 WVSKMRAAQVI
-2870 QAWFPG
+2870 QAWFRG
-2876 HKAWKEYPMSV
+2876 YKARKEYTSV
-2887 FRATLVIQSHL
+2887 LRAALVIQSHF
-2898 RAKQLRTRFLK
+2898 RTQQLQTRFLK
-2909 MKSCALTIQRAWRAT
+2909 MKSCALTIQRVWRAT
-2924 CAARRLRQ
+2924 RTARMVRQ
-2932 QFLATRSAAV
+2932 QYLAMKSAAV
-2942 KIQLAYRQYRARKL
+2942 KIQLAYRQYRARRL
-2956 LREKHQAACLIQ
+2956 LRKKHQAACLIQ

-3000 RLQFVKYNKT
+3000 RLQFKKYNET
-3010 RRAVIKLQ
+3010 RRTVIKLQ
-3018 AFIRGYLVR
+3018 ALIRGYLVR

-3039 LYFAAAAYHHISA
+3039 LYFTAAAYHHISA
-3052 IKIQRA
+3052 VKIQRA

-3067 AQTQI
+3067 AQIQI
-3072 SSVLLIQSWFR
+3072 SSVLIIQRWFR
-3083 AQMQRR
+3083 AKMQRKRFLRDYQRLIRLQRVVRGWLNHRHEAAAIIQRNVR
-3089 RFLRAYRRV
+3089 RFLAC
-3098 VGLQRA
+3098 
-3104 LRRWLNRRNR
+3104 
-3114 AATVIQRNAR
+3114 
-3124 AFLARRRRRRLAA
+3124 RRRRRFAV

-3147 GYSWRKVTDT
+3147 GYSWRKMTDT
-3157 AKTRALRRSLEKANE
+3157 AKTRALRCSLEKANE

-3179 LGNRTAIAIDHLLK
+3179 LGNRTAIAIEHLLK

-3212 LSPLCCENMAQ
+3212 LSPLCCENIAQ
-3223 SRAIFSVFLLI
+3223 SRAIFSIFILI

-3312 DSKRALEIRGMPRT
+3312 DSKRALEIRAMPRT

-3342 MDAERILVKQKT
+3342 MDAERTLVKQKT

-3388 QEIVD
+3388 QEVVD
-3393 PLQAILMVMDT
+3393 PLQAIVMVMDT
-3404 LDRPCD
+3404 LG
-3410 LPQIENGNLA
+3410 IA
-3420 QYYYS
+3420 
-3425 FKRYYFPMHKG
+3425 
-3436 KKLSYSC
+3436 
-3443 MVGYTTESGT
+3443 
-3453 QDGRII
+3453 
-3459 CTAKGWSPVPRC
+3459 C
-3471 YRRCTKPLL
+3471 Y
-3480 ENGSFY
+3480 
-3486 STEMDFKIH
+3486 
-3495 EKLQYKCN
+3495 
-3503 PGYHTPSGSTEDT
+3503 
-3516 AQCQPQGWSFQ
+3516 
-3527 PSCTKK
+3527 
-3533 LGITCSALSEVAH
+3533 
-3546 GGFYPVKK
+3546 
-3554 SYEEGDVVHFFCDEH
+3554 
-3569 YSVTGFDLIQC
+3569 
-3580 YNFGWYPDPP
+3580 
-3590 VCEDIKNKCPPPP
+3590 
-3603 LHGHMDGYISTAR
+3603 
-3616 RTYHNG
+3616 
-3622 DKVNV
+3622 
-3627 QCTLGR
+3627 
-3633 RGSEEIQCEGGKWT
+3633 
-3647 SPSSCIG
+3647 
-3654 TVDKQESGA
+3654 
-3663 APPPLEADAEIR
+3663 
-3675 ASQTHHNE
+3675 
-3683 DMKPC
+3683 
-3688 TLNATDMDSN
+3688 
-3698 NLTLKWRREEL
+3698 
-3709 VFLHGDLIEF
+3709 
-3719 ECKQGYSFLQTAIPS
+3719 
-3734 PGRTQCDHG
+3734 
-3743 RLNYPKCVIQAATE
+3743 
-3757 KCGSPPSIANGVL
+3757 
-3770 TLPALSQYDSGS
+3770 
-3782 SVQYICSEYHFL
+3782 
-3794 QGSDRIS
+3794 
-3801 CSEGQWT
+3801 
-3808 SPPVC
+3808 
-3813 IEPCTLS
+3813 
-3820 KTEME
+3820 
-3825 KNNLLLQAFYAD
+3825 
-3837 QDYFYHGD
+3837 
-3845 YVGFYCKQN
+3845 
-3854 HFGAESGT
+3854 
-3862 TLFQVQCK
+3862 
-3870 RGQLAYPRCVERRKQ
+3870 
-3885 LWEMNVEL
+3885 
-3893 EGDGRERPLWDE
+3893 
-3905 DEQCSTGMQYWH
+3905 
-3917 KNGKSWRKELYI
+3917 
-3929 LTGIVSPFTVCF
+3929 
-3941 NKKATLRFFS
+3941 
-3951 LSCLNSSVGE
+3951 
-3961 IIAFMALCMGFQG
+3961 
-3974 FYKSY
+3974 
-3979 MNE
+3979 

>member
-1 MAAGSAAAAARG
+1 MAAGSVAVAARG
-13 DRKPGRRRWAPRGGE
+13 DRSPANKPGRRRWAPRGGE
-28 EDADEDPAVLV
+28 DDAEEDPAVLV

-51 GHLRVGASRTRLLAI
+51 GRLRVGASRTRLLGI

-73 ADVVIDRFPAAARGF
+73 AEVVIDRFPAAARGF
-88 SIEHRRFFVEAGQRI
+88 SIEHRRFFVESGQRI

-112 EEGKIRELVSFVV
+112 EEGKIRELVTFVV

-145 RKSLWDNLKKKN
+145 KRSLWDTLKKKN
-157 SAVKV
+157 SSGTSAIKD
-162 KKSTSKTENVN
+162 KKSTLEIKNVN

-181 VDRLR
+181 VARLR
-186 SPLQSCENQN
+186 GPLQSCENQST
-196 VVQNSTSQGNDP
+196 VQNGASQGNGS

-221 ASVPKEHGSTVHTP
+221 APGPEEHGNTVHTP

-249 SGNKESLPETDTCT
+249 SGNKELLPETDVCN
-263 INKCVTE
+263 INKCVSE
-270 HSQLQPESASSFA
+270 HNQLQPESASSST
-283 GLTQLPISIDGGVL
+283 GLAQLPISDAGGVL
-297 NFTLSPVSTL
+297 NFTLSPVSTP

-326 FVNNNYQVDIDVIE
+326 FVNDNYQVDIDVIE
-340 KPFPILS
+340 QPIAILS
-347 PDQFVKDSLSDKPS
+347 PDQFVRDNLSDKPS

-367 AALIL
+367 AALIS
-372 STTQTYVVKRFQPSK
+372 STTETYIVKRFLPAK

-394 ETKTHV
+394 ETEAHV
-400 HIEHNLNAVSELHK
+400 HIEHSLNEVSVLHN
-414 VKSQAFDC
+414 VQSQAFDC
-422 DKTKEDH
+422 DKPKEDH

-435 EVLQTDNPSQ
+435 EELQTDNPSQ
-445 KERTKKR
+445 RERTKKR

-458 VIKSRRGATEE
+458 VIKSKRGAAEG
-469 TRTETHQPKSKK
+469 TRTETHRPKSKK
-481 CLNKAIAGC
+481 CLNKAITGC
-490 ANVVPGHKEAETS
+490 ANVVPGHMETETS
-503 KHLPVT
+503 KHLPLT
-509 APFSSEDKYHNDKVN
+509 APISSENKCHNDKVN
-524 SSPTGSTSFC
+524 SSPTGSTSSC
-534 RKRKSETYVGNR
+534 RKRKSETFVGSSR
-546 VTAPVHVEEVER
+546 VTAPVPVEEVER
-558 KRALTSSTDNQ
+558 KRALTSSMDNQ
-569 TLMTRGPSAFK
+569 TRTMRGPSAFK
-580 HTSGERLGQRKKAG
+580 PTSGERVGQRKKAG
-594 SSLQKTAK
+594 SSLQKAPKAT
-602 TTKRINKPVPGL
+602 RRMCKPVPGL

-711 RKLNRLRR
+711 RRLNGLRR
-719 EACRLFTSAGMVRA
+719 AACRLFTSESMVRA
-733 IQKLEGEIE
+733 IQRLEGEIE
-742 SRRLL
+742 TRRLL

-756 DIGERQKI
+756 DIGERQKV

-778 GLETVYGELIALE
+778 GLETIYGELIALE

-805 RLLWNPDIATEY
+805 RLLWNPDIAAEY

-849 DCAKQSRIIDHDP
+849 DCAKRSRMIDHDP

-940 WNLSKQLRVPA
+940 WSLSKQLRVPA
-951 ISRLQKMHNVEI
+951 ISRLQKMHNVDI

-1000 WKIVFAFQVE
+1000 WKIVFAFQVD

-1027 THKTKALFSASKTY
+1027 THKTKALLGATKTSQ
-1041 PNYFRVQEDSSNIS
+1041 NSFRVQKDSSNFS
-1055 SQTYSENVKLLMAWV
+1055 SQTYSENVKLLMEWV

-1094 CHLIHHYHPCYMP
+1094 CYLIHHYHPCYMP

-1130 SSSSSESDTSLNVV
+1130 SSSSSESDASLTAV
-1144 EETFDPTVTPSVL
+1144 EETFDQTVTPSVL

-1229 RKYRLKREL
+1229 RKHRLKREL

-1262 RILRKEKAAIFIQK
+1262 RILRRENAAISIQK
-1276 HWRGYLARMTLFNL
+1276 HWRGHMARMTLFNL

-1337 SVAAYKQIV
+1337 SVAVYKQIV
-1346 GATVTIQRHLRA
+1346 WATVTIQRHLRA

-1366 QRYEI
+1366 QRYQI

-1388 YKIQQKIKAALVI
+1388 YRIQQKIKAALVI

-1409 SSKLAKRKR
+1409 SSKLAKRRR
-1418 AALVIQ
+1418 AAIVIQ

-1447 AWYRCRLARHVYQE
+1447 AWYRCQLARRVYQE
-1461 KRAKIVTI
+1461 HRAKIVTI
-1469 QQYYRAYKLAKGER
+1469 QQYYRAYKLGKSER
-1483 ESYLQKRAAVVVL
+1483 EFYLKKRAAVIVL

-1509 RQAKAACVIQSL
+1509 RQTKAACVIQSL
-1521 WRMKREKKKFLQLK
+1521 WRMKREKQRFLQLK

-1548 QQVKRYKEIKN
+1548 QQVKRYKQIKN

-1566 RYRAQVAAKKAAAA
+1566 WYRAHVAAKKAAAA

-1609 VIKIQSTFRAYVA
+1609 VIKIQSSFRAYVA

-1639 AKMRQVCKRYC
+1639 AKMRQVRKRYC
-1650 ALREAVLYVQRRYR
+1650 ALREAALYVQRRYR
-1664 SQRRALQFKED
+1664 SRRHALQCKED

-1690 RGYLVRKQIQRWREA
+1690 RGYLVRKQVQRWREA
-1705 AILLQACYR
+1705 AVLLQACYR
-1714 MKRDRQWYLSIRSA
+1714 MKRDRQRYLSICSA
-1728 ATVIQQRYRACKKTR
+1728 ATVIQQRYRACRKTR
-1743 CHRQEFLQVRKAAVC
+1743 CHRQEFLQARKAAVC

-1793 KYKAMV
+1793 KHKAMV

-1811 CKGGKKQRLNFL
+1811 CKGGKRQRLNFL

-1835 LRGWRVRK
+1835 FRGWRVRK

-1855 QSTFRKFMAVKKFRL
+1855 QSTFRKLMAVKKFRL
-1870 VKRAVLTIQR
+1870 VKHAVLTIQR
-1880 HYRAT
+1880 HYRAK
-1885 VLGQRQRQEYIQLQN
+1885 VLGQRQRQEYVQLRN
-1900 AAVRLQALWRGK
+1900 AVVRLQALWRGK
-1912 VVRKAIQ
+1912 AVRKNIQ
-1919 KKHHLATII
+1919 KQHHLATII

-1934 HIIQLKYKKLRQAAL
+1934 YINQLKYKKLRQASL

-1957 YCMKKTQR
+1957 YCMTKAQR
-1965 LIYLQTKAAVLVL
+1965 AVYLKTKAAALVL

-2013 YGRLRSAVVAI
+2013 YERLRCAAVAV

-2064 QCMHQAAVCIQA
+2064 QCMHQAALCIQA
-2076 TFKMYCMSIKYQSMR
+2076 TFKMYCMSRKYRSMR

-2107 QVQRKKYLELKKSV
+2107 KVQRKKYLELKKSV
-2121 VILQAAYRGM
+2121 IILQAACRGM
-2131 KVRQDLK
+2131 KVRQDLTT
-2138 AMHQSAAII
+2138 MHQSAAII

-2153 HKQQRNFRKL
+2153 HKQQRDFRKL

-2182 QVHKYMIMKNAVL
+2182 QVHNYMIMKNAVL

-2209 LRTMNVSAVI
+2209 IRTMNESAVI
-2219 IQRRFRTFLER
+2219 IQRRFRTFLVR
-2230 KHFLSIKLAAIVVQR
+2230 KRFLSIKSAAVVMQR
-2245 KYRATKIANIQ
+2245 KYRAKKLANIQ

-2262 LLNAAVIIQSAYRG
+2262 LLNATVIIQSAYRG
-2276 FVVRKKLQQMHQAA
+2276 FVVRKKMQQMHQAA
-2290 TVIQAMLRMHRIY
+2290 TVIQAMVRMHKIY

-2311 ASIIIQQRYRAYR
+2311 ASVIIQQRYRAYR

-2331 KYLKLCHSVLV
+2331 KYLKLYNSVLV
-2342 LQAAYRGMKIRC
+2342 LQAAYRGMKTRC
-2354 FLKRQREAA
+2354 FLKRQCEAA

-2407 SLKKAATCIQRAF
+2407 SLKKAAACIQRAF
-2420 RDMRVRKQQQEMHRA
+2420 RDMQVRKQQREMHRA

-2463 RRYRALALA
+2463 RRYRALVLS

-2498 RRSLKNMHSA
+2498 RRSLKHMHSA

-2528 RIAAVL
+2528 RVAAML
-2534 IQSYYRCYL
+2534 IQNYYRSYL
-2543 KGKNQRKKY
+2543 KGKIQRKQY
-2552 LTMRNS
+2552 LTMKNS
-2558 ILVIQAAYRGM
+2558 VLVIQAAYRGM

-2610 RFRAKM
+2610 RFRANM
-2616 AREGAM
+2616 ARETAM

-2637 AFRARKARQLH
+2637 AFRARKARQLY

-2659 FLRMCVERRRFLRQK
+2659 FLRMCLERRRFLAQQS
-2674 AAAVTIQSVFR
+2674 AAVVIQSVFR

-2690 TGYVLLRSS
+2690 TRYALLRSS
-2699 ALAVQSWYR
+2699 AVAVQRWYR
-2708 WHLRARA
+2708 SCLRARA
-2715 QRAQYLAQRQAI
+2715 QRAQYLAQRQAV

-2740 KTARQLR
+2740 KRARRLR

-2753 SFLQMAVQ
+2753 AFLQMALQ
-2761 RRRYCQLR
+2761 RRKYIQLR

-2779 LMHKCKSQYMSYRR
+2779 LMHKCKSQYTSYRR

-2800 HYRSHLIVRQ
+2800 HYRSHLTAKH

-2819 RNVVLVQATV
+2819 RNIVLVQATV
-2829 RGYLERKRFHKMKDS
+2829 RGYIQRKRFHKMKES
-2844 TIKIQAAYRGYKARQ
+2844 TIKIQASFRGFIQRQKYLLCKFSAVLIQQHYRAHRMRNIDQHRFHQMKKAAITIQAAYRGYKARQ
-2859 WVSKMRAAQAI
+2859 WVSKMRAARVI
-2870 QAWFPG
+2870 QAWFRG
-2876 HKAWKEYPMSV
+2876 HKARKEYVSV
-2887 FRATLVIQSHL
+2887 LRATLVIQRHF
-2898 RAKQLRTRFLK
+2898 RARQLQTRFLQ
-2909 MKSCALTIQRAWRAT
+2909 MKSCALTIQRIWRAT
-2924 CAARRLRQ
+2924 RAARRLRQ
-2932 QFLATRSAAV
+2932 QFLETRSAAV
-2942 KIQLAYRQYRARKL
+2942 KIQLAYRRYRARRL
-2956 LREKHQAACLIQ
+2956 LREKHQAARLIQ

-3000 RLQFVKYNKT
+3000 RLQFLKYNKT

-3039 LYFAAAAYHHISA
+3039 LYFTAAAYHHISA

-3058 YRIHLTLKL
+3058 YRLHLTLKL

-3072 SSVLLIQSWFR
+3072 SYVLIIQSWFR
-3083 AQMQRR
+3083 AQVQRR
-3089 RFLRAYRRV
+3089 RFLRDRRGV
-3098 VGLQRA
+3098 VRLQRA
-3104 LRRWLNRRNR
+3104 VRAWLSRRHG
-3114 AATVIQRNAR
+3114 AAAVIQRNTR
-3124 AFLARRRRRRLAA
+3124 AFLARRRRRRFAV
-3137 GIIKFQALWR
+3137 GIVKFQALWR
-3147 GYSWRKVTDT
+3147 GYSWRKMTDT
-3157 AKTRALRRSLEKANE
+3157 AKTRALRHSLEKANE
-3172 KSREENK
+3172 KCREENK

-3326 VSCIQSLYK
+3326 ISCIQSLYK

-3342 MDAERILVKQKT
+3342 MDAERTLVKQKT
-3354 NTALGGSSS
+3354 NTALAGSSS

-3388 QEIVD
+3388 QEVVD

-3404 LDRPCD
+3404 L
-3410 LPQIENGNLA
+3410 G
-3420 QYYYS
+3420 
-3425 FKRYYFPMHKG
+3425 
-3436 KKLSYSC
+3436 
-3443 MVGYTTESGT
+3443 
-3453 QDGRII
+3453 
-3459 CTAKGWSPVPRC
+3459 
-3471 YRRCTKPLL
+3471 
-3480 ENGSFY
+3480 
-3486 STEMDFKIH
+3486 
-3495 EKLQYKCN
+3495 
-3503 PGYHTPSGSTEDT
+3503 
-3516 AQCQPQGWSFQ
+3516 
-3527 PSCTKK
+3527 
-3533 LGITCSALSEVAH
+3533 
-3546 GGFYPVKK
+3546 
-3554 SYEEGDVVHFFCDEH
+3554 
-3569 YSVTGFDLIQC
+3569 
-3580 YNFGWYPDPP
+3580 
-3590 VCEDIKNKCPPPP
+3590 
-3603 LHGHMDGYISTAR
+3603 
-3616 RTYHNG
+3616 
-3622 DKVNV
+3622 
-3627 QCTLGR
+3627 
-3633 RGSEEIQCEGGKWT
+3633 
-3647 SPSSCIG
+3647 
-3654 TVDKQESGA
+3654 
-3663 APPPLEADAEIR
+3663 
-3675 ASQTHHNE
+3675 
-3683 DMKPC
+3683 
-3688 TLNATDMDSN
+3688 
-3698 NLTLKWRREEL
+3698 
-3709 VFLHGDLIEF
+3709 
-3719 ECKQGYSFLQTAIPS
+3719 
-3734 PGRTQCDHG
+3734 
-3743 RLNYPKCVIQAATE
+3743 
-3757 KCGSPPSIANGVL
+3757 IAN
-3770 TLPALSQYDSGS
+3770 Y
-3782 SVQYICSEYHFL
+3782 
-3794 QGSDRIS
+3794 
-3801 CSEGQWT
+3801 
-3808 SPPVC
+3808 
-3813 IEPCTLS
+3813 
-3820 KTEME
+3820 
-3825 KNNLLLQAFYAD
+3825 
-3837 QDYFYHGD
+3837 
-3845 YVGFYCKQN
+3845 
-3854 HFGAESGT
+3854 
-3862 TLFQVQCK
+3862 
-3870 RGQLAYPRCVERRKQ
+3870 
-3885 LWEMNVEL
+3885 
-3893 EGDGRERPLWDE
+3893 
-3905 DEQCSTGMQYWH
+3905 
-3917 KNGKSWRKELYI
+3917 
-3929 LTGIVSPFTVCF
+3929 
-3941 NKKATLRFFS
+3941 
-3951 LSCLNSSVGE
+3951 
-3961 IIAFMALCMGFQG
+3961 
-3974 FYKSY
+3974 
-3979 MNE
+3979 